1 MEKMDIMRRKRMEE
15 YEIDPNSS
23 FRKLRKLQMT
33 LKEEVA
39 LTDIFFE
46 NRDELIKKIKTNC
59 FEYFKERIAIQEIYD
74 NSSYENKEKNKKI
87 KYEVIENAALQFPQ
101 CGDFIGKFLF
111 YFRNS
116 NELTLKLIEKCPKES
131 YEILANFI
139 CNYFYVNI
147 FSSTFLNENLLTLIY
162 LLLEKEVDN
171 IKDEKKS
178 FFSFLDSSGSFCAV
192 LLKYLSRRD
201 EVKNY
206 LENVLKKLLI
216 RTAGLLPNQ
225 KNKMFLSLDVN
236 KIKMGI
242 NKKYDL
248 PKTKKSAGSFND
260 LLTMD
265 IKKSR
270 LNMPFLI
277 KKKKSY
283 EKMTNTNNPPNKT
296 EEEDTELTNE
306 EIENNFYV
314 QATKETFDD
323 LLLGTE
329 ENDFDEI
336 RLLSNEEGE
345 NKQEKKMDFFG
356 ENSTHKKKIE
366 GKDDFE
372 NYLIKTG
379 FYNRPINK
387 EMTQEEKQIEEEEE
401 KKRKEEEEIIEK
413 NKDKIYSDL
422 YKKELNRET
431 LLNLLEEQSDGD
443 MEEYLMKKIEDI
455 QKKENKE
462 EKEMDFTYNKFITRI
477 MDLSEKKTFQEK
489 IVLIY
494 KYHFEVIK
502 QFIDELFMSLIKNQD
517 NTPYIIRA
525 ICTIISKLLEI
536 KFPQITNIQKISFIS
551 EFLFTNLIIPIL
563 NKTNF
568 NGIMMYNFFKE
579 KEISNLR
586 NSKIIVLTKVIK
598 KLLRGEFYDS
608 NKEIELPYI
617 LFNTY
622 FIEIMPH
629 VIDFFRNISS
639 TKLPL
644 NIEQLLEYKKA
655 VTNNE
660 QIKEKRNIE
669 FNFLKAHPEER
680 MEHQSICFSLEDYFA
695 IYNILKAND
704 NFNYILEDKNSIEYK
719 TYAKFPFHEDKLM
732 KIKEKEKNEDK
743 KGYVVF
749 TQSNYDEELNGKINE
764 KRDKNLSFQSK
775 NDLSEANNEIFIL
788 SRVKYCI
795 NTIIKH
801 LNPLSKTNF
810 FVDEKESTE
819 NFVKGL
825 NKMISLEGLSEIL
838 KEKTLP
844 LEWFGL
850 YLQSNIDNIPSEYKS
865 NNFAQLY
872 NELIDESED
881 NLNKIQNDNSLNTIY
896 SKIINSEKMI
906 DISKNNLKR
915 IKSNQKKFE
924 ILDFILK
931 AEIPIT
937 IYIFRND
944 QNEISHIEFTKK
956 GEEPKYNS
964 EEKEEIKKFDCKNI
978 VEFCESFPFLTREN
992 SMDVL
997 EFEEQIGLKDS
1008 LRDYFNI
1015 ILEYVNKGFAEE
1027 SEKTIIKIQ
1036 IEDFI
1041 HAQLYDK
1048 IYSGMAVSN
1057 DINIF
1062 KKCFTLKWIKPIMLN
1077 EKLTYLDEKMIQMMR
1092 SFIRNIDEEISP
1104 NNKLREFEKLDLIIN
1119 NMITL
1124 YGYTKDV
1131 YLSILLFAFI
1141 KGQPFQLNSSYKYIE
1156 MFYSENLP
1164 KERGIELINKF
1175 KRLLDKI
1182 TNFSEKDLVGI
1193 SKEEYDKN
1201 IEGIILSMNS
1211 TG

>member
-1 MEKMDIMRRKRMEE
+1 MEKVDIMRRKRKEE

-23 FRKLRKLQMT
+23 FNKLRKLQMT

-46 NRDELIKKIKTNC
+46 NRDELLKKIQTNC

-74 NSSYENKEKNKKI
+74 NNSYENKEKNKKI
-87 KYEVIENAALQFPQ
+87 KYEVLENAPSLIPQ
-101 CGDFIGKFLF
+101 CSDIVSKLLF

-131 YEILANFI
+131 YEVLANFL

-147 FSSTFLNENLLTLIY
+147 FSSTFLNESLLTLIY

-178 FFSFLDSSGSFCAV
+178 FFSFLDSSGTFVAV

-206 LENVLKKLLI
+206 LENVMKKLLI

-225 KNKMFLSLDVN
+225 KNKMFLGLEIN
-236 KIKMGI
+236 KIKNGI
-242 NKKYDL
+242 IKKYDL
-248 PKTKKSAGSFND
+248 PKTKKNVELNE

-270 LNMPFLI
+270 LNMPFLSKT
-277 KKKKSY
+277 KKKK
-283 EKMTNTNNPPNKT
+283 T
-296 EEEDTELTNE
+296 EIIDKENDDIELTNE

-336 RLLSNEEGE
+336 EKLTNEEGE
-345 NKQEKKMDFFG
+345 NKPEKKMDFFG
-356 ENSTHKKKIE
+356 ANSTHKKKRE

-372 NYLIKTG
+372 NYLIKSG
-379 FYNRPINK
+379 FYNKPINK
-387 EMTQEEKQIEEEEE
+387 EMTEEEKALEEEEK

-431 LLNLLEEQSDGD
+431 LLSLNEEQIDGD
-443 MEEYLMKKIEDI
+443 MEEYLMNKINDI
-455 QKKENKE
+455 QE
-462 EKEMDFTYNKFITRI
+462 EKMDFTNDKLLERI
-477 MDLSEKKTFQEK
+477 NSLSDKKTFLEK
-489 IVLIY
+489 IILVY
-494 KYHFEVIK
+494 KYHLEVIK
-502 QFIDELFMSLIKNQD
+502 QFIDELFISLIKNQE

-536 KFPQITNIQKISFIS
+536 KFPKITNIQKISFIS
-551 EFLFTNLIIPIL
+551 EFLFTNLIYPNL
-563 NKTNF
+563 NNTYF
-568 NGIMMYNFFKE
+568 NGIMMYNFLKE

-586 NSKIIVLTKVIK
+586 NAKIIAISKVLK

-608 NKEIELPYI
+608 NKENELPYI
-617 LFNTY
+617 LFNSY
-622 FIEIMPH
+622 FIELMPH

-639 TKLPL
+639 TKLPF
-644 NIEQLLEYKKA
+644 NIEKLLEFKKA
-655 VTNNE
+655 KTINQSSDE
-660 QIKEKRNIE
+660 QRNIE
-669 FNFLKAHPEER
+669 FDFLKAHNEER
-680 MEHQSICFSLEDYFA
+680 MEHQSICISLKELFA
-695 IYNILKAND
+695 IYNILKTEN
-704 NFNYILEDKNSIEYK
+704 NGEYILGDKNDKKNIQYK
-719 TYAKFPFHEDKLM
+719 TYSKLSFHIDNLNKINDKD
-732 KIKEKEKNEDK
+732 IQESK
-743 KGYVVF
+743 KTYVFF
-749 TQSNYDEELNGKINE
+749 TQLIADEKLNEKINE
-764 KRDKNLSFQSK
+764 KKDKKISFQSK
-775 NDLSEANNEIFIL
+775 QDLSAANNETFIL

-825 NKMISLEGLSEIL
+825 NKMISLEGFSEML

-844 LEWFGL
+844 IEWFGL
-850 YLQSNIDNIPSEYKS
+850 YLQSNIENIPSEYKS
-865 NNFAQLY
+865 HNYAQLY
-872 NELIDESED
+872 NELIEESTE
-881 NLNKIQNDNSLNTIY
+881 NLEKIQNDNSLNTIY

-937 IYIFRND
+937 IYIYRND
-944 QNEISHIEFTKK
+944 QKEISQIKFCKK
-956 GEEPKYNS
+956 EEELKYNKS
-964 EEKEEIKKFDCKNI
+964 QNEEMKTIDCKNI
-978 VEFCESFPFLTREN
+978 VEFCENFPFLSREN
-992 SMDVL
+992 STDIL
-997 EFEEQIGLKDS
+997 EFEEQIDLKNS
-1008 LRDYFNI
+1008 LNEYFKI
-1015 ILEYVNKGFAEE
+1015 IHEYVNIAFSEE
-1027 SEKTIIKIQ
+1027 NEKTRIKIQ

-1041 HAQLYDK
+1041 HAQIYDK
-1048 IYSGMAVSN
+1048 IYSGMAVIN

-1062 KKCFTLKWIKPIMLN
+1062 RKCFTLKWIKPTMLN

-1092 SFIRNIDEEISP
+1092 SFIRNIDDEISP

-1131 YLSILLFAFI
+1131 YLSILIFAFI
-1141 KGQPFQLNSSYKYIE
+1141 KGQPFQLNSSYKYIN
-1156 MFYSENLP
+1156 MYYSESLP

-1175 KRLLDKI
+1175 KNLLDKI

-1201 IEGIILSMNS
+1201 IEEIILSMNS
-1211 TG
+1211 N

>member
-1 MEKMDIMRRKRMEE
+1 MEKVDIMRRKRKEE

-23 FRKLRKLQMT
+23 FNKLRKLQMT

-46 NRDELIKKIKTNC
+46 NRDELLKKIQTNC

-74 NSSYENKEKNKKI
+74 NNSYENKEKNKKI
-87 KYEVIENAALQFPQ
+87 KYEVLENAPSLIPQ
-101 CGDFIGKFLF
+101 CSDIVSKLLF

-131 YEILANFI
+131 YEVLANFL

-147 FSSTFLNENLLTLIY
+147 FSSTFLNESLLTLIY

-178 FFSFLDSSGSFCAV
+178 FFSFLDSSGTFVAV

-206 LENVLKKLLI
+206 LENVMKKLLI

-225 KNKMFLSLDVN
+225 KNKMFLGLEIN
-236 KIKMGI
+236 KIKNGI
-242 NKKYDL
+242 IKKYDL
-248 PKTKKSAGSFND
+248 PKTKKNVELNE

-270 LNMPFLI
+270 LNMPFLSKTQ
-277 KKKKSY
+277 KKK
-283 EKMTNTNNPPNKT
+283 T
-296 EEEDTELTNE
+296 EIIDKENDDIELTNE

-336 RLLSNEEGE
+336 EKLTNEEGE
-345 NKQEKKMDFFG
+345 NKPEKKMDFFG
-356 ENSTHKKKIE
+356 ANSTHKKKRE

-372 NYLIKTG
+372 NYLIKSG
-379 FYNRPINK
+379 FYNKPINK
-387 EMTQEEKQIEEEEE
+387 EMTEEEKALEEEEK

-413 NKDKIYSDL
+413 NKDKIYSNL

-431 LLNLLEEQSDGD
+431 LLSLNEEQIDGD
-443 MEEYLMKKIEDI
+443 MEEYLMNKINDI
-455 QKKENKE
+455 QE
-462 EKEMDFTYNKFITRI
+462 EKMDFTNDKLLERI
-477 MDLSEKKTFQEK
+477 NSLSDKKTFLEK
-489 IVLIY
+489 IILVY
-494 KYHFEVIK
+494 KYHLEVIK
-502 QFIDELFMSLIKNQD
+502 QFIDELFISLIKNQE

-536 KFPQITNIQKISFIS
+536 KFPKITNIQKISFIS
-551 EFLFTNLIIPIL
+551 EFLFTNLIYPNL
-563 NKTNF
+563 NNTYF
-568 NGIMMYNFFKE
+568 NGIMMYNFLKE

-586 NSKIIVLTKVIK
+586 NAKIIAISKVLK

-608 NKEIELPYI
+608 NKENELPYI
-617 LFNTY
+617 LFNSY
-622 FIEIMPH
+622 FIELMPH

-639 TKLPL
+639 TKLPF
-644 NIEQLLEYKKA
+644 NIEKLLEFKKA
-655 VTNNE
+655 KTINQSSDE
-660 QIKEKRNIE
+660 QRNIE
-669 FNFLKAHPEER
+669 FDFLKAHNEER
-680 MEHQSICFSLEDYFA
+680 MEHQSICISLKELFA
-695 IYNILKAND
+695 IYNILKTEN
-704 NFNYILEDKNSIEYK
+704 NGEYILGDKNDKKNIQYK
-719 TYAKFPFHEDKLM
+719 TYSKLSFHIDNLNKINDKD
-732 KIKEKEKNEDK
+732 IQESK
-743 KGYVVF
+743 KTYVFF
-749 TQSNYDEELNGKINE
+749 TQLIADEKLNEKINE
-764 KRDKNLSFQSK
+764 KKDKKISFQSK
-775 NDLSEANNEIFIL
+775 QDLSAANNETFIL

-825 NKMISLEGLSEIL
+825 NKMISLEGFSEML

-844 LEWFGL
+844 IEWFGL
-850 YLQSNIDNIPSEYKS
+850 YLQSNIENIPSEYKS
-865 NNFAQLY
+865 HNYAQLY
-872 NELIDESED
+872 NELIEESTE
-881 NLNKIQNDNSLNTIY
+881 NLEKIQNDNSLNTIY

-937 IYIFRND
+937 IYIYRND
-944 QNEISHIEFTKK
+944 QKEISQIKFCKK
-956 GEEPKYNS
+956 EEEPKYNKS
-964 EEKEEIKKFDCKNI
+964 QNEEMKTIDCKNI
-978 VEFCESFPFLTREN
+978 VEFCENFPFLSREN
-992 SMDVL
+992 STDIL
-997 EFEEQIGLKDS
+997 EFEEQIDLKNS
-1008 LRDYFNI
+1008 LNEYFKI
-1015 ILEYVNKGFAEE
+1015 IHEYVNIAFSEE
-1027 SEKTIIKIQ
+1027 NEKTRIKIQ

-1041 HAQLYDK
+1041 HAQIYDK
-1048 IYSGMAVSN
+1048 IYSGMAVIN

-1062 KKCFTLKWIKPIMLN
+1062 RKCFTLKWIKPTMLN

-1092 SFIRNIDEEISP
+1092 SFIRNIDDEISP

-1131 YLSILLFAFI
+1131 YLSILIFAFI
-1141 KGQPFQLNSSYKYIE
+1141 KGQPFQLNSSYKYIN
-1156 MFYSENLP
+1156 MYYSESLP

-1175 KRLLDKI
+1175 KNLLDKI

-1201 IEGIILSMNS
+1201 IEEIILSMNS
-1211 TG
+1211 N

>member
-1 MEKMDIMRRKRMEE
+1 MEKVDIMRRKRKEE

-23 FRKLRKLQMT
+23 FNKLRKLQMT

-46 NRDELIKKIKTNC
+46 NRDELLKKIQTNC

-74 NSSYENKEKNKKI
+74 NNSYENKEKNKKI
-87 KYEVIENAALQFPQ
+87 KYEVLENAPSLIPQ
-101 CGDFIGKFLF
+101 CSDIVSKLLF

-131 YEILANFI
+131 YEVLANFL

-147 FSSTFLNENLLTLIY
+147 FSSTFLNESLLTLIY

-178 FFSFLDSSGSFCAV
+178 FFSFLDSSGTFVAV

-206 LENVLKKLLI
+206 LENVMKKLLI

-225 KNKMFLSLDVN
+225 KNKMFLGLEIN
-236 KIKMGI
+236 KIKNGI
-242 NKKYDL
+242 IKKYDL
-248 PKTKKSAGSFND
+248 PKTKKNVELNE

-270 LNMPFLI
+270 LNMPFLSKTP
-277 KKKKSY
+277 KKK
-283 EKMTNTNNPPNKT
+283 T
-296 EEEDTELTNE
+296 EIIDKENDDIELTNE

-336 RLLSNEEGE
+336 EKLTNEEGE
-345 NKQEKKMDFFG
+345 NKPEKKMDFFG
-356 ENSTHKKKIE
+356 ANSTHKKKRE

-372 NYLIKTG
+372 NYLIKSG
-379 FYNRPINK
+379 FYNKPINK
-387 EMTQEEKQIEEEEE
+387 EMTEEEKALEEEEK

-431 LLNLLEEQSDGD
+431 LLSLNEEQIDGD
-443 MEEYLMKKIEDI
+443 MEEYLMNKINDI
-455 QKKENKE
+455 QE
-462 EKEMDFTYNKFITRI
+462 EKMDFTNDKLLERI
-477 MDLSEKKTFQEK
+477 NSLSDKKTFLEK
-489 IVLIY
+489 IILVY
-494 KYHFEVIK
+494 KYHLEVIK
-502 QFIDELFMSLIKNQD
+502 QFIDELFISLIKNQE

-536 KFPQITNIQKISFIS
+536 KFPKITNIQKISFIS
-551 EFLFTNLIIPIL
+551 EFLFTNLIYPNL
-563 NKTNF
+563 NNTYF
-568 NGIMMYNFFKE
+568 NGIMMYNFLKE

-586 NSKIIVLTKVIK
+586 NAKIIAISKVLK

-608 NKEIELPYI
+608 NKENELPYI
-617 LFNTY
+617 LFNSY
-622 FIEIMPH
+622 FIELMPH

-639 TKLPL
+639 TKLPF
-644 NIEQLLEYKKA
+644 NIEKLLEFKKA
-655 VTNNE
+655 KTINQSSDE
-660 QIKEKRNIE
+660 QRNIE
-669 FNFLKAHPEER
+669 FDFLKAHNEER
-680 MEHQSICFSLEDYFA
+680 MEHQSICISLKELFA
-695 IYNILKAND
+695 IYNILKTEN
-704 NFNYILEDKNSIEYK
+704 NGEYILGDKNDKKNIQYK
-719 TYAKFPFHEDKLM
+719 TYSKLSFHIDNLNKINDKD
-732 KIKEKEKNEDK
+732 IQESK
-743 KGYVVF
+743 KTYVFF
-749 TQSNYDEELNGKINE
+749 TQLIADEKLNEKINE
-764 KRDKNLSFQSK
+764 KKDKKISFQSK
-775 NDLSEANNEIFIL
+775 QDLSAANNETFIL

-825 NKMISLEGLSEIL
+825 NKMISLEGFSEML

-844 LEWFGL
+844 IEWFGL
-850 YLQSNIDNIPSEYKS
+850 YLQSNIENIPSEYKS
-865 NNFAQLY
+865 HNYAQLY
-872 NELIDESED
+872 NELIEESTE
-881 NLNKIQNDNSLNTIY
+881 NLEKIQNDNSLNTIY

-937 IYIFRND
+937 IYIYRND
-944 QNEISHIEFTKK
+944 QKEISQIKFCKK
-956 GEEPKYNS
+956 EEEPKYNKS
-964 EEKEEIKKFDCKNI
+964 QNEEMKTIDCKNI
-978 VEFCESFPFLTREN
+978 VEFCENFPFLSREN
-992 SMDVL
+992 STDIL
-997 EFEEQIGLKDS
+997 EFEEQIDLKNS
-1008 LRDYFNI
+1008 LNEYFKI
-1015 ILEYVNKGFAEE
+1015 IHEYVNIAFSEE
-1027 SEKTIIKIQ
+1027 NEKTRIKIQ

-1041 HAQLYDK
+1041 HAQIYDK
-1048 IYSGMAVSN
+1048 IYSGMAVIN

-1062 KKCFTLKWIKPIMLN
+1062 RKCFTLKWIKPTMLN

-1092 SFIRNIDEEISP
+1092 SFIRNIDDEISP

-1131 YLSILLFAFI
+1131 YLSILIFAFI
-1141 KGQPFQLNSSYKYIE
+1141 KGQPFQLNSSYKYIN
-1156 MFYSENLP
+1156 MYYSESLP

-1175 KRLLDKI
+1175 KNLLDKI

-1201 IEGIILSMNS
+1201 IEEIILSMNS
-1211 TG
+1211 N

>member
-1 MEKMDIMRRKRMEE
+1 MEKVDIMRRKRKEE

-23 FRKLRKLQMT
+23 FNKLRKLQMT

-46 NRDELIKKIKTNC
+46 NRDELLKKIQTNC

-74 NSSYENKEKNKKI
+74 NNSYENKEKNKKI
-87 KYEVIENAALQFPQ
+87 KYEVLENAPSLIPQ
-101 CGDFIGKFLF
+101 CSDIVSKLLF

-131 YEILANFI
+131 YEVLANFL

-147 FSSTFLNENLLTLIY
+147 FSSTFLNESLLTLIY

-178 FFSFLDSSGSFCAV
+178 FFSFLDSSGTFVAV

-206 LENVLKKLLI
+206 LENVMKKLLI

-225 KNKMFLSLDVN
+225 KNKMFLGLEIN
-236 KIKMGI
+236 KIKNGI
-242 NKKYDL
+242 IKKYDL
-248 PKTKKSAGSFND
+248 PKTKKNVELNE

-270 LNMPFLI
+270 LNMPFLSKTQ
-277 KKKKSY
+277 KKK
-283 EKMTNTNNPPNKT
+283 T
-296 EEEDTELTNE
+296 EIIDKENDDIELTNE

-336 RLLSNEEGE
+336 EKLTNEEGE
-345 NKQEKKMDFFG
+345 NKPEKKMDFFG
-356 ENSTHKKKIE
+356 ANSTHKKKRE

-372 NYLIKTG
+372 NYLIKSG
-379 FYNRPINK
+379 FYNKPINK
-387 EMTQEEKQIEEEEE
+387 EMTEEEKALEEEEK

-431 LLNLLEEQSDGD
+431 LLSLNEEQIDGD
-443 MEEYLMKKIEDI
+443 MEEYLMNKINDI
-455 QKKENKE
+455 QE
-462 EKEMDFTYNKFITRI
+462 EKMDFTNDKLLERI
-477 MDLSEKKTFQEK
+477 NSLSDKKTFLEK
-489 IVLIY
+489 KILVY
-494 KYHFEVIK
+494 KYHLEVIK
-502 QFIDELFMSLIKNQD
+502 QFIDELFISLIKNQE

-536 KFPQITNIQKISFIS
+536 KFPKITNIQKISFIS
-551 EFLFTNLIIPIL
+551 EFLFTNLIYPNL
-563 NKTNF
+563 NNTYF
-568 NGIMMYNFFKE
+568 NGIMMYNFLKE

-586 NSKIIVLTKVIK
+586 NAKIIAISKVLK

-608 NKEIELPYI
+608 NKENELPYI
-617 LFNTY
+617 LFNSY
-622 FIEIMPH
+622 FIELMPH

-639 TKLPL
+639 TKLPF
-644 NIEQLLEYKKA
+644 NIEKLLEFKKA
-655 VTNNE
+655 KTINQSSDE
-660 QIKEKRNIE
+660 QRNIE
-669 FNFLKAHPEER
+669 FDFLKAHNEER
-680 MEHQSICFSLEDYFA
+680 MEHQSICISLKELFA
-695 IYNILKAND
+695 IYNILKTEN
-704 NFNYILEDKNSIEYK
+704 NGEYILGDKNDKKNIQYK
-719 TYAKFPFHEDKLM
+719 TYSKLSFHIDNLN
-732 KIKEKEKNEDK
+732 KIKDK
-743 KGYVVF
+743 DIQESKKTYVFF
-749 TQSNYDEELNGKINE
+749 TQLIADEKLNEKINE
-764 KRDKNLSFQSK
+764 KKDKKISFQSK
-775 NDLSEANNEIFIL
+775 QDLSAANNETFIL

-825 NKMISLEGLSEIL
+825 NKMISLEGFSEML

-844 LEWFGL
+844 IEWFGL
-850 YLQSNIDNIPSEYKS
+850 YLQSNIENIPSEYKS
-865 NNFAQLY
+865 HNYAQLY
-872 NELIDESED
+872 NELIEESTE
-881 NLNKIQNDNSLNTIY
+881 NLEKIQNDNSLNTIY

-937 IYIFRND
+937 IYIYRND
-944 QNEISHIEFTKK
+944 QKEISQIKFCKK
-956 GEEPKYNS
+956 EEEPKYNKS
-964 EEKEEIKKFDCKNI
+964 QNEEMKTIDCKNI
-978 VEFCESFPFLTREN
+978 VEFCENFPFLSREN
-992 SMDVL
+992 STDIL
-997 EFEEQIGLKDS
+997 EFEEQIDLKNS
-1008 LRDYFNI
+1008 LNEYFKI
-1015 ILEYVNKGFAEE
+1015 IHEYVNIAFSEE
-1027 SEKTIIKIQ
+1027 NEKTRIKIQ

-1041 HAQLYDK
+1041 HAQIYDK
-1048 IYSGMAVSN
+1048 IYSGMAVIN

-1062 KKCFTLKWIKPIMLN
+1062 RKCFTLKWIKPTMLN

-1092 SFIRNIDEEISP
+1092 SFIRNIDDEISP

-1131 YLSILLFAFI
+1131 YLSILIFAFI
-1141 KGQPFQLNSSYKYIE
+1141 KGQPFQLNSSYKYIN
-1156 MFYSENLP
+1156 MYYSESLP

-1175 KRLLDKI
+1175 KNLLDKI

-1201 IEGIILSMNS
+1201 IEEIILSMNS
-1211 TG
+1211 N

>member
-1 MEKMDIMRRKRMEE
+1 MEKVDIMRRKRKEE

-23 FRKLRKLQMT
+23 FNKLRKLQMT

-46 NRDELIKKIKTNC
+46 NRDELLKKIQTNC

-74 NSSYENKEKNKKI
+74 NNSYENKEKNKKI
-87 KYEVIENAALQFPQ
+87 KYEVLENAPSLIPQ
-101 CGDFIGKFLF
+101 CSDIVSKLLF

-131 YEILANFI
+131 YEVLANFL

-147 FSSTFLNENLLTLIY
+147 FSSTFLNESLLTLIY

-178 FFSFLDSSGSFCAV
+178 FFSFLDSSGTFVAV

-206 LENVLKKLLI
+206 LENVMKKLLI

-225 KNKMFLSLDVN
+225 KNKMFLGLEIN
-236 KIKMGI
+236 KIKNGI
-242 NKKYDL
+242 IKKYDL
-248 PKTKKSAGSFND
+248 PKTKKNVELNE

-270 LNMPFLI
+270 LNMPFLSKTQ
-277 KKKKSY
+277 KKK
-283 EKMTNTNNPPNKT
+283 T
-296 EEEDTELTNE
+296 EIIDKENDDIELTNE

-336 RLLSNEEGE
+336 EKLTNEEGE
-345 NKQEKKMDFFG
+345 NKPEKKMDFFG
-356 ENSTHKKKIE
+356 ANSTHKKKRE

-372 NYLIKTG
+372 NYLIKSG
-379 FYNRPINK
+379 FYNKPINK
-387 EMTQEEKQIEEEEE
+387 EMTEEEKALEEEEK

-431 LLNLLEEQSDGD
+431 LLSLNEEQIDGD
-443 MEEYLMKKIEDI
+443 MEEYLMNKINDI
-455 QKKENKE
+455 QE
-462 EKEMDFTYNKFITRI
+462 EKMDFTNDKLLERI
-477 MDLSEKKTFQEK
+477 NSLSDKKTFLEK
-489 IVLIY
+489 IILVY
-494 KYHFEVIK
+494 KYHLEVIK
-502 QFIDELFMSLIKNQD
+502 QFIDELFISLIKNQE

-536 KFPQITNIQKISFIS
+536 KFPKITNIQKISFIS
-551 EFLFTNLIIPIL
+551 EFLFTNLIYPNL
-563 NKTNF
+563 NNTYF
-568 NGIMMYNFFKE
+568 NGIMMYNFLKE

-586 NSKIIVLTKVIK
+586 NAKIIVISKVLK

-608 NKEIELPYI
+608 NKENELPYI
-617 LFNTY
+617 LFNSY
-622 FIEIMPH
+622 FIELMPH

-639 TKLPL
+639 TKLPF
-644 NIEQLLEYKKA
+644 NIEKLLEFKKA
-655 VTNNE
+655 KTINQSSDE
-660 QIKEKRNIE
+660 QRNIE
-669 FNFLKAHPEER
+669 FDFLKAHNEER
-680 MEHQSICFSLEDYFA
+680 MEHQSICISLKELFA
-695 IYNILKAND
+695 IYNILKTESNGE
-704 NFNYILEDKNSIEYK
+704 YILGDKNDKKNIQYK
-719 TYAKFPFHEDKLM
+719 TYSKLSFHIDNLNKINDKD
-732 KIKEKEKNEDK
+732 IQESK
-743 KGYVVF
+743 KTYVFF
-749 TQSNYDEELNGKINE
+749 TQLIADEKLNEKINE
-764 KRDKNLSFQSK
+764 KKDKKISFQSK
-775 NDLSEANNEIFIL
+775 QDLSAANNETFIL

-825 NKMISLEGLSEIL
+825 NKMISLEGFSEML

-844 LEWFGL
+844 IEWFGL
-850 YLQSNIDNIPSEYKS
+850 YLQSNIENIPSEYKS
-865 NNFAQLY
+865 HNYAQLY
-872 NELIDESED
+872 NELIEESTE
-881 NLNKIQNDNSLNTIY
+881 NLEKIQNDNSLNTIY

-931 AEIPIT
+931 AEIPII
-937 IYIFRND
+937 IYIYRND
-944 QNEISHIEFTKK
+944 QKEISQIKFCKK
-956 GEEPKYNS
+956 EEEPKYNMS
-964 EEKEEIKKFDCKNI
+964 QNEEMKTIDCKNI
-978 VEFCESFPFLTREN
+978 VEFCENFPFLSREN
-992 SMDVL
+992 STDIL
-997 EFEEQIGLKDS
+997 EFEEQIDLKNS
-1008 LRDYFNI
+1008 LNEYFKI
-1015 ILEYVNKGFAEE
+1015 IHEYVNIAFSEE
-1027 SEKTIIKIQ
+1027 NEKTRIKIQ

-1041 HAQLYDK
+1041 HAQIYDK
-1048 IYSGMAVSN
+1048 IYSGMAVIN

-1062 KKCFTLKWIKPIMLN
+1062 RKCFTLKWIKPTMLN

-1092 SFIRNIDEEISP
+1092 SFIRNIDDEISP

-1131 YLSILLFAFI
+1131 YLSILIFAFI
-1141 KGQPFQLNSSYKYIE
+1141 KGQPFQLNSSYKYIN
-1156 MFYSENLP
+1156 MYYSESLP

-1175 KRLLDKI
+1175 KNLLDKI
-1182 TNFSEKDLVGI
+1182 TNFSEKDLIGI

-1201 IEGIILSMNS
+1201 IEEIILSMNS
-1211 TG
+1211 N

>member
-1 MEKMDIMRRKRMEE
+1 MRRKRKEE

-23 FRKLRKLQMT
+23 FNKLRKLQMT

-46 NRDELIKKIKTNC
+46 NRDELLKKIQTNC

-74 NSSYENKEKNKKI
+74 NNSYENKEKNKKI
-87 KYEVIENAALQFPQ
+87 KYEVLENAPSLIPQ
-101 CGDFIGKFLF
+101 CSDIVSKLLF

-131 YEILANFI
+131 YEVLANFL

-147 FSSTFLNENLLTLIY
+147 FSSTFLNESLLTLIY

-178 FFSFLDSSGSFCAV
+178 FFSFLDSSGTFVAV

-206 LENVLKKLLI
+206 LENVMKKLLI

-225 KNKMFLSLDVN
+225 KNKMFLGLEIN
-236 KIKMGI
+236 KIKNGI
-242 NKKYDL
+242 IKKYDL
-248 PKTKKSAGSFND
+248 PKTKKNVELNE

-270 LNMPFLI
+270 LNMPFLTKT
-277 KKKKSY
+277 KKKK
-283 EKMTNTNNPPNKT
+283 T
-296 EEEDTELTNE
+296 EIIDKENDDIELTNE

-336 RLLSNEEGE
+336 EKLTNEEGE
-345 NKQEKKMDFFG
+345 NKPEKKMDFFG
-356 ENSTHKKKIE
+356 ANSTHKKKRE

-372 NYLIKTG
+372 NYLIKSG
-379 FYNRPINK
+379 FYNKPINK
-387 EMTQEEKQIEEEEE
+387 EMTEEEKALEEEEK

-413 NKDKIYSDL
+413 NKDKIYSNL

-431 LLNLLEEQSDGD
+431 LLSLNEEQIDGD
-443 MEEYLMKKIEDI
+443 MEEYLMNKINDI
-455 QKKENKE
+455 QE
-462 EKEMDFTYNKFITRI
+462 EKMDFTNDKLLERI
-477 MDLSEKKTFQEK
+477 NSLSDKKTFLEK
-489 IVLIY
+489 IILVY
-494 KYHFEVIK
+494 KYHLEVIK
-502 QFIDELFMSLIKNQD
+502 QFIDELFISLIKNQE

-536 KFPQITNIQKISFIS
+536 KFPKITNIQKISFIS
-551 EFLFTNLIIPIL
+551 EFLFTNLIYPNL
-563 NKTNF
+563 NNTYF
-568 NGIMMYNFFKE
+568 NGIMMYNFLKE

-586 NSKIIVLTKVIK
+586 NAKIIAISKVLK

-608 NKEIELPYI
+608 NKENELPYI
-617 LFNTY
+617 LFNSY
-622 FIEIMPH
+622 FIELMPH

-639 TKLPL
+639 TKLPF
-644 NIEQLLEYKKA
+644 NIEKLLEFKKA
-655 VTNNE
+655 KTINQSSDE
-660 QIKEKRNIE
+660 QRNIE
-669 FNFLKAHPEER
+669 FDFLKAHNEER
-680 MEHQSICFSLEDYFA
+680 MEHQSICISLKELFA
-695 IYNILKAND
+695 IYNILKTEN
-704 NFNYILEDKNSIEYK
+704 NGEYILGDKNDKKNIQYK
-719 TYAKFPFHEDKLM
+719 TYSKLSFHIDNLNKINDKD
-732 KIKEKEKNEDK
+732 IQESK
-743 KGYVVF
+743 KTYVFF
-749 TQSNYDEELNGKINE
+749 TQLIADEKLNEKINE
-764 KRDKNLSFQSK
+764 KKDKKISFQSK
-775 NDLSEANNEIFIL
+775 QDLSAANNETFIL

-825 NKMISLEGLSEIL
+825 NKMISLEGFSEML

-844 LEWFGL
+844 IEWFGL
-850 YLQSNIDNIPSEYKS
+850 YLQSNIENIPSEYKS
-865 NNFAQLY
+865 HNYAQLY
-872 NELIDESED
+872 NELIEESTE
-881 NLNKIQNDNSLNTIY
+881 NLEKIQNDNSLNTIY

-937 IYIFRND
+937 IYIYRND
-944 QNEISHIEFTKK
+944 QKEISQIKFCKK
-956 GEEPKYNS
+956 EEEPKYNKS
-964 EEKEEIKKFDCKNI
+964 QNEEMKTIDCKNI
-978 VEFCESFPFLTREN
+978 VEFCENFPFLSREN
-992 SMDVL
+992 STDIL
-997 EFEEQIGLKDS
+997 EFEEQIDLKNS
-1008 LRDYFNI
+1008 LNEYFKI
-1015 ILEYVNKGFAEE
+1015 IHEYVNIAFSEE
-1027 SEKTIIKIQ
+1027 NEKTRIKIQ

-1041 HAQLYDK
+1041 HAQIYDK
-1048 IYSGMAVSN
+1048 IYSGMAVIN

-1062 KKCFTLKWIKPIMLN
+1062 RKCFTLKWIKPTMLN

-1092 SFIRNIDEEISP
+1092 SFIRNIDDEISP

-1131 YLSILLFAFI
+1131 YLSILIFAFI
-1141 KGQPFQLNSSYKYIE
+1141 KGQPFQLNSSYKYIN
-1156 MFYSENLP
+1156 MYYSESLP

-1175 KRLLDKI
+1175 KNLLDKI

-1201 IEGIILSMNS
+1201 IEEIILSMNS
-1211 TG
+1211 N

>member
-1 MEKMDIMRRKRMEE
+1 MEKVDIMRRKRKEE

-23 FRKLRKLQMT
+23 FNKLRKLQMT

-46 NRDELIKKIKTNC
+46 NRDELLKKIQTNC

-74 NSSYENKEKNKKI
+74 NNSYENKEKNKKI
-87 KYEVIENAALQFPQ
+87 KYEVLENAPSLIPQ
-101 CGDFIGKFLF
+101 CSDIVSKLLF

-131 YEILANFI
+131 YEVLANFL

-147 FSSTFLNENLLTLIY
+147 FSSTFLNESLLTLIY

-178 FFSFLDSSGSFCAV
+178 FFSFLDSSGTFVAV

-206 LENVLKKLLI
+206 LENVMKKLLI

-225 KNKMFLSLDVN
+225 KNKMFLGLEIN
-236 KIKMGI
+236 KIKNGI
-242 NKKYDL
+242 IKKYDL
-248 PKTKKSAGSFND
+248 PKTKKNVELNE

-270 LNMPFLI
+270 LNMPFLSKTQ
-277 KKKKSY
+277 KKK
-283 EKMTNTNNPPNKT
+283 T
-296 EEEDTELTNE
+296 EIIDKENDDIELTNE

-336 RLLSNEEGE
+336 EKLTNEEGE
-345 NKQEKKMDFFG
+345 NKPEKKMDFFG
-356 ENSTHKKKIE
+356 ANSTHKKKRE

-372 NYLIKTG
+372 NYLIKSG
-379 FYNRPINK
+379 FYNKPINK
-387 EMTQEEKQIEEEEE
+387 EMTEEEKALEEEEK

-431 LLNLLEEQSDGD
+431 LLSLNEEQIDGD
-443 MEEYLMKKIEDI
+443 MEEYLMNKINDI
-455 QKKENKE
+455 QE
-462 EKEMDFTYNKFITRI
+462 EKMDFTNDKLLERI
-477 MDLSEKKTFQEK
+477 NSLSDKKTFLEK
-489 IVLIY
+489 IILVY
-494 KYHFEVIK
+494 KYHLEVIK
-502 QFIDELFMSLIKNQD
+502 QFIDELFISLIKNQE

-536 KFPQITNIQKISFIS
+536 KFPKITNIQKISFIS
-551 EFLFTNLIIPIL
+551 EFLFTNLIYPNL
-563 NKTNF
+563 NNTYF
-568 NGIMMYNFFKE
+568 NGIMMYNFLKE

-586 NSKIIVLTKVIK
+586 NAKIIVISKVLK

-608 NKEIELPYI
+608 NKENELPYI
-617 LFNTY
+617 LFNSY
-622 FIEIMPH
+622 FIELMPH

-639 TKLPL
+639 TKLPF
-644 NIEQLLEYKKA
+644 NIEKLLEFKKA
-655 VTNNE
+655 KTINQSSDE
-660 QIKEKRNIE
+660 QRNIE
-669 FNFLKAHPEER
+669 FDFLKAHNEER
-680 MEHQSICFSLEDYFA
+680 MEHQSICISLKELFA
-695 IYNILKAND
+695 IYNILKTEN
-704 NFNYILEDKNSIEYK
+704 NGEYILGDKNDKKNIQYK
-719 TYAKFPFHEDKLM
+719 TYSKLSFHIDNLNKINDKD
-732 KIKEKEKNEDK
+732 IQESK
-743 KGYVVF
+743 KTYVFF
-749 TQSNYDEELNGKINE
+749 TQLIADEKLNEKINE
-764 KRDKNLSFQSK
+764 KKDKKISFQSK
-775 NDLSEANNEIFIL
+775 QDLSAANNETFIL

-801 LNPLSKTNF
+801 LNQLSKTNF

-825 NKMISLEGLSEIL
+825 NKMISLEGFSEML

-844 LEWFGL
+844 IEWFGL
-850 YLQSNIDNIPSEYKS
+850 YLQSNIENIPSEYKS
-865 NNFAQLY
+865 HNYAQLY
-872 NELIDESED
+872 NELIEESTE
-881 NLNKIQNDNSLNTIY
+881 NLEKIQNDNSLNTIY

-937 IYIFRND
+937 IYIYRND
-944 QNEISHIEFTKK
+944 QKEISQIKFCKK
-956 GEEPKYNS
+956 EEEPKYNKS
-964 EEKEEIKKFDCKNI
+964 QNEEMKTIDCKNI
-978 VEFCESFPFLTREN
+978 VEFCENFPFLSREN
-992 SMDVL
+992 STDIL
-997 EFEEQIGLKDS
+997 EFEEQIDLKNS
-1008 LRDYFNI
+1008 LNEYFKI
-1015 ILEYVNKGFAEE
+1015 IHEYVNIAFSEE
-1027 SEKTIIKIQ
+1027 NEKTRIKIQ

-1041 HAQLYDK
+1041 HAQIYDK
-1048 IYSGMAVSN
+1048 IYSGMAVIN

-1062 KKCFTLKWIKPIMLN
+1062 RKCFTLKWIKPTMLN

-1092 SFIRNIDEEISP
+1092 SFIRNIDDEISP

-1131 YLSILLFAFI
+1131 YLSILIFAFI
-1141 KGQPFQLNSSYKYIE
+1141 KGQPFQLNSSYKYIN
-1156 MFYSENLP
+1156 MYYSESLP

-1175 KRLLDKI
+1175 KNLLDKI

-1201 IEGIILSMNS
+1201 IEEIILSMNS
-1211 TG
+1211 N

>member
-1 MEKMDIMRRKRMEE
+1 MEKVDIMRRKRKEE

-23 FRKLRKLQMT
+23 FNKLRKLQMT

-46 NRDELIKKIKTNC
+46 NRDELLKKIQTNC

-74 NSSYENKEKNKKI
+74 NNSYENKEKNKKI
-87 KYEVIENAALQFPQ
+87 KYEVLENAPSLIPQ
-101 CGDFIGKFLF
+101 CSDIVSKLLF

-131 YEILANFI
+131 YEVLANFL

-147 FSSTFLNENLLTLIY
+147 FSSTFLNESLLTLIY

-178 FFSFLDSSGSFCAV
+178 FFSFLDSSGTFVAV

-206 LENVLKKLLI
+206 LENVMKKLLI

-225 KNKMFLSLDVN
+225 KNKMFLGLEIN
-236 KIKMGI
+236 KIKNGI
-242 NKKYDL
+242 IKKYDL
-248 PKTKKSAGSFND
+248 PKTKKNVELNE

-270 LNMPFLI
+270 LNMQFLSKTQ
-277 KKKKSY
+277 KKK
-283 EKMTNTNNPPNKT
+283 T
-296 EEEDTELTNE
+296 EIIDKENDDIELTNE

-336 RLLSNEEGE
+336 EKLTNEEGE
-345 NKQEKKMDFFG
+345 NKPEKKMDFFG
-356 ENSTHKKKIE
+356 ANSTHKKKRE

-372 NYLIKTG
+372 NYLIKSG
-379 FYNRPINK
+379 FYNKPINK
-387 EMTQEEKQIEEEEE
+387 EMTEEEKALEEEEK

-431 LLNLLEEQSDGD
+431 LLSLNEEQIDGD
-443 MEEYLMKKIEDI
+443 MEEYLMNKINDI
-455 QKKENKE
+455 QE
-462 EKEMDFTYNKFITRI
+462 EKMDFTNDKLLERI
-477 MDLSEKKTFQEK
+477 NSLSDKKTFLEK
-489 IVLIY
+489 IILVY
-494 KYHFEVIK
+494 KYHLEVIK
-502 QFIDELFMSLIKNQD
+502 QFIDELFISLIKNQE

-536 KFPQITNIQKISFIS
+536 KFPKITNIQKISFIS
-551 EFLFTNLIIPIL
+551 EFLFTNLIYPNL
-563 NKTNF
+563 NNTYF
-568 NGIMMYNFFKE
+568 NGIMMYNFLKE

-586 NSKIIVLTKVIK
+586 NAKIIVISKVLK

-608 NKEIELPYI
+608 NKENELPYI
-617 LFNTY
+617 LFNSY
-622 FIEIMPH
+622 FIELMPH

-639 TKLPL
+639 TKLPF
-644 NIEQLLEYKKA
+644 NIEKLLEFKKA
-655 VTNNE
+655 KTINQSSDE
-660 QIKEKRNIE
+660 QRNIE
-669 FNFLKAHPEER
+669 FDFLKAHNEER
-680 MEHQSICFSLEDYFA
+680 MEHQSICISLKELFA
-695 IYNILKAND
+695 IYNILKTESNGE
-704 NFNYILEDKNSIEYK
+704 YILGDKNDKKNIQYK
-719 TYAKFPFHEDKLM
+719 TYSKLSFHIDNLNKINDKD
-732 KIKEKEKNEDK
+732 IQESK
-743 KGYVVF
+743 KTYVFF
-749 TQSNYDEELNGKINE
+749 TQLIADEKLNEKINE
-764 KRDKNLSFQSK
+764 KKDKKISFQSK
-775 NDLSEANNEIFIL
+775 QDLSAANNETFIL

-825 NKMISLEGLSEIL
+825 NKMISLEGFSEML

-844 LEWFGL
+844 IEWFGL
-850 YLQSNIDNIPSEYKS
+850 YLQSNIENIPSEYKS
-865 NNFAQLY
+865 HNYAQLY
-872 NELIDESED
+872 NELIEESTE
-881 NLNKIQNDNSLNTIY
+881 NLEKIQNDNSLNTIY

-937 IYIFRND
+937 IYIYRND
-944 QNEISHIEFTKK
+944 QKEISQIKFCKK
-956 GEEPKYNS
+956 EEEPKYNKS
-964 EEKEEIKKFDCKNI
+964 QNEEMKTIDCKNI
-978 VEFCESFPFLTREN
+978 VEFCENFPFLSREN
-992 SMDVL
+992 STDIL
-997 EFEEQIGLKDS
+997 EFEEQIDLKNS
-1008 LRDYFNI
+1008 LNEYFKI
-1015 ILEYVNKGFAEE
+1015 IHEYVNIAFSEE
-1027 SEKTIIKIQ
+1027 NEKTRIKIQ

-1041 HAQLYDK
+1041 HAQIYDK
-1048 IYSGMAVSN
+1048 IYSGMAVIN

-1062 KKCFTLKWIKPIMLN
+1062 RKCFTLKWIKPTMLN

-1092 SFIRNIDEEISP
+1092 SFIRNIDDEISP

-1131 YLSILLFAFI
+1131 YLSILIFAFI
-1141 KGQPFQLNSSYKYIE
+1141 KGQPFQLNSSYKYIN
-1156 MFYSENLP
+1156 MYYSESLP

-1175 KRLLDKI
+1175 KNLLDKI

-1201 IEGIILSMNS
+1201 IEEIILSMNS
-1211 TG
+1211 N

>member
-1 MEKMDIMRRKRMEE
+1 MEKVDIMRRKRKEE

-23 FRKLRKLQMT
+23 FNKLRKLQMT

-46 NRDELIKKIKTNC
+46 NRDELLKKIQTNC

-74 NSSYENKEKNKKI
+74 NNSYENKEKNKKI
-87 KYEVIENAALQFPQ
+87 KYEVLENAPSLIPQ
-101 CGDFIGKFLF
+101 CSDIVSKLLF

-131 YEILANFI
+131 YEVLANFL

-147 FSSTFLNENLLTLIY
+147 FSSTFLNESLLTLIY

-178 FFSFLDSSGSFCAV
+178 FFSFLDSSGTFVAV

-206 LENVLKKLLI
+206 LENVMKKLLI

-225 KNKMFLSLDVN
+225 KNKMFLGLEIN
-236 KIKMGI
+236 KIKNGI
-242 NKKYDL
+242 IKKYDL
-248 PKTKKSAGSFND
+248 PKTKKNVELNE

-270 LNMPFLI
+270 LNMPFLSKT
-277 KKKKSY
+277 KKKK
-283 EKMTNTNNPPNKT
+283 T
-296 EEEDTELTNE
+296 EIIDKENDDIELTNE

-336 RLLSNEEGE
+336 EKLTNEEGE
-345 NKQEKKMDFFG
+345 NKPEKKMDFFG
-356 ENSTHKKKIE
+356 ANSTHKKKRE

-372 NYLIKTG
+372 NYLIKSG
-379 FYNRPINK
+379 FYNKPINK
-387 EMTQEEKQIEEEEE
+387 EMTEEEKALEEEEK

-431 LLNLLEEQSDGD
+431 LLSLNEEQIDGD
-443 MEEYLMKKIEDI
+443 MEEYLMNKINDI
-455 QKKENKE
+455 QE
-462 EKEMDFTYNKFITRI
+462 EKMDFTNDKLLERI
-477 MDLSEKKTFQEK
+477 NSLSDKKTFLEK
-489 IVLIY
+489 IILVY
-494 KYHFEVIK
+494 KYHLEVIK
-502 QFIDELFMSLIKNQD
+502 QFIDELFISLIKNQE

-536 KFPQITNIQKISFIS
+536 KFPKITNIQKISFIS
-551 EFLFTNLIIPIL
+551 EFLFTNLIYPNL
-563 NKTNF
+563 NNTYF
-568 NGIMMYNFFKE
+568 NGIMMYNFLKE

-586 NSKIIVLTKVIK
+586 NAKIIAISKVLK

-608 NKEIELPYI
+608 NKENELPYI
-617 LFNTY
+617 LFNSY
-622 FIEIMPH
+622 FIELMPH

-639 TKLPL
+639 TKLPF
-644 NIEQLLEYKKA
+644 NIEKLLEFKKA
-655 VTNNE
+655 KTINQSSDE
-660 QIKEKRNIE
+660 QRNIE
-669 FNFLKAHPEER
+669 FDFLKAHNEER
-680 MEHQSICFSLEDYFA
+680 MEHQSICISLKELFA
-695 IYNILKAND
+695 IYNILKTEN
-704 NFNYILEDKNSIEYK
+704 NGEYILGDKNDKKNIQYK
-719 TYAKFPFHEDKLM
+719 TYSKLSFHIDNLNKINDKD
-732 KIKEKEKNEDK
+732 IQESK
-743 KGYVVF
+743 KTYVFF
-749 TQSNYDEELNGKINE
+749 TQLIADEKLNEKINE
-764 KRDKNLSFQSK
+764 KKDKKISFQSK
-775 NDLSEANNEIFIL
+775 QDLSAANNETFIL

-825 NKMISLEGLSEIL
+825 NKMISLEGFSEML

-844 LEWFGL
+844 IEWFGL
-850 YLQSNIDNIPSEYKS
+850 YLQSNIENIPSEYKS
-865 NNFAQLY
+865 HNYAQLY
-872 NELIDESED
+872 NELIEESTE
-881 NLNKIQNDNSLNTIY
+881 NLEKIQNDNSLNTIY

-937 IYIFRND
+937 IYIYRND
-944 QNEISHIEFTKK
+944 QKEISQIKFCKK
-956 GEEPKYNS
+956 EEEPKYNKS
-964 EEKEEIKKFDCKNI
+964 QNEEMKTIDCKNI
-978 VEFCESFPFLTREN
+978 VEFCENFPFLSREN
-992 SMDVL
+992 STDIL
-997 EFEEQIGLKDS
+997 EFEEQIDLKNS
-1008 LRDYFNI
+1008 LNEYFKI
-1015 ILEYVNKGFAEE
+1015 IHEYVNIAFSEE
-1027 SEKTIIKIQ
+1027 NEKTRIKIQ

-1041 HAQLYDK
+1041 HAQIYDK
-1048 IYSGMAVSN
+1048 IYSGMAVIN

-1062 KKCFTLKWIKPIMLN
+1062 RKCFTLKWIKPTMLN

-1092 SFIRNIDEEISP
+1092 SFIRNIDDEISP

-1131 YLSILLFAFI
+1131 YLSILIFAFI
-1141 KGQPFQLNSSYKYIE
+1141 KGQPFQLNSSYKYIN
-1156 MFYSENLP
+1156 MYYSESLP

-1175 KRLLDKI
+1175 KNLLDKI

-1201 IEGIILSMNS
+1201 IEEIILSMNS
-1211 TG
+1211 N

>member
-1 MEKMDIMRRKRMEE
+1 
-15 YEIDPNSS
+15 
-23 FRKLRKLQMT
+23 MT

-46 NRDELIKKIKTNC
+46 NRDELLKKIQTNC

-74 NSSYENKEKNKKI
+74 NNSYENKEKNKKI
-87 KYEVIENAALQFPQ
+87 KYEVLENAPSLIPQ
-101 CGDFIGKFLF
+101 CSDIVSKLLF

-131 YEILANFI
+131 YEVLANFL

-147 FSSTFLNENLLTLIY
+147 FSSTFLNESLLTLIY

-178 FFSFLDSSGSFCAV
+178 FFSFLDSSGTFVAV

-206 LENVLKKLLI
+206 LENVMKKLLI

-225 KNKMFLSLDVN
+225 KNKMFLGLEIN
-236 KIKMGI
+236 KIKNGI
-242 NKKYDL
+242 IKKYDL
-248 PKTKKSAGSFND
+248 PKTKKNVELNE

-270 LNMPFLI
+270 LNMPFLSKTQ
-277 KKKKSY
+277 KKK
-283 EKMTNTNNPPNKT
+283 T
-296 EEEDTELTNE
+296 EIIDKENDDIELTNE

-336 RLLSNEEGE
+336 EKLTHEEGE
-345 NKQEKKMDFFG
+345 NKPEKKMDFFG
-356 ENSTHKKKIE
+356 ANSTHKKKRE

-372 NYLIKTG
+372 NYLIKSG
-379 FYNRPINK
+379 FYNKPINK
-387 EMTQEEKQIEEEEE
+387 EMTEEEKALEEEEK

-431 LLNLLEEQSDGD
+431 LLSLNEEQIDGD
-443 MEEYLMKKIEDI
+443 MEEYLMNKINDI
-455 QKKENKE
+455 QE
-462 EKEMDFTYNKFITRI
+462 EKMDFTNDKLLERI
-477 MDLSEKKTFQEK
+477 NSLSDKKTFLEK
-489 IVLIY
+489 IILVY
-494 KYHFEVIK
+494 KYHLEVIK
-502 QFIDELFMSLIKNQD
+502 QFIDELFISLIKNQE

-536 KFPQITNIQKISFIS
+536 KFPKITNIQKISFIS
-551 EFLFTNLIIPIL
+551 EFLFTNLIYPNL
-563 NKTNF
+563 NNTYF
-568 NGIMMYNFFKE
+568 NGIMMYNFLKE

-586 NSKIIVLTKVIK
+586 NAKIIAISKVLK

-608 NKEIELPYI
+608 NKENELPYI
-617 LFNTY
+617 LFNSY
-622 FIEIMPH
+622 FIELMPH

-639 TKLPL
+639 TKLPF
-644 NIEQLLEYKKA
+644 NIEKLLEFKKA
-655 VTNNE
+655 KTINQSSDE
-660 QIKEKRNIE
+660 QRNIE
-669 FNFLKAHPEER
+669 FDFLKAHNEER
-680 MEHQSICFSLEDYFA
+680 MEHQSICISLKELFA
-695 IYNILKAND
+695 IYNILKTEN
-704 NFNYILEDKNSIEYK
+704 NGEYILGDKNDKKNIQYK
-719 TYAKFPFHEDKLM
+719 TYSKLSFHIDNLNKINDKD
-732 KIKEKEKNEDK
+732 IQESK
-743 KGYVVF
+743 KTYVFF
-749 TQSNYDEELNGKINE
+749 TQLIADEKLNEKINE
-764 KRDKNLSFQSK
+764 KKDKKISFQSK
-775 NDLSEANNEIFIL
+775 QDLSAANNETFIL

-825 NKMISLEGLSEIL
+825 NKMISLEGFSEML

-844 LEWFGL
+844 IEWFGL
-850 YLQSNIDNIPSEYKS
+850 YLQSNIENIPSEYKS
-865 NNFAQLY
+865 HNYAQLY
-872 NELIDESED
+872 NELIEESTE
-881 NLNKIQNDNSLNTIY
+881 NLEKIQNDNSLNTIY

-937 IYIFRND
+937 IYIYRND
-944 QNEISHIEFTKK
+944 QKEISQIKFCKK
-956 GEEPKYNS
+956 EEEPKYNKS
-964 EEKEEIKKFDCKNI
+964 QNEEMKTIDCKNI
-978 VEFCESFPFLTREN
+978 VEFCENFPFLSREN
-992 SMDVL
+992 STDIL
-997 EFEEQIGLKDS
+997 EFEEQIDLKNS
-1008 LRDYFNI
+1008 LNEYFKI
-1015 ILEYVNKGFAEE
+1015 IHEYVNIAFSEE
-1027 SEKTIIKIQ
+1027 NEKTRIKIQ

-1041 HAQLYDK
+1041 HAQIYDK
-1048 IYSGMAVSN
+1048 IYSGMAVIN

-1062 KKCFTLKWIKPIMLN
+1062 RKCFTLKWIKPTMLN

-1092 SFIRNIDEEISP
+1092 SFIRNIDDEISP

-1131 YLSILLFAFI
+1131 YLSILIFAFI
-1141 KGQPFQLNSSYKYIE
+1141 KGQPFQLNSSYKYIN
-1156 MFYSENLP
+1156 MYYSESLP

-1175 KRLLDKI
+1175 KNLLDKI

-1201 IEGIILSMNS
+1201 IEEIILSMNS
-1211 TG
+1211 N

>member
-1 MEKMDIMRRKRMEE
+1 MEKVDIMRRKRKEE

-23 FRKLRKLQMT
+23 FNKLRKLQMT

-46 NRDELIKKIKTNC
+46 NRDELLKKIQTNC

-74 NSSYENKEKNKKI
+74 NNSYENKEKNKKI
-87 KYEVIENAALQFPQ
+87 KYEVLENAPSLIPQ
-101 CGDFIGKFLF
+101 CSDIVSKLLF

-131 YEILANFI
+131 YEVLANFL

-147 FSSTFLNENLLTLIY
+147 FSSTFLNESLLTLIY

-178 FFSFLDSSGSFCAV
+178 FFSFLDSSGTFVAV

-206 LENVLKKLLI
+206 LENVMKKLLI

-225 KNKMFLSLDVN
+225 KNKMFLGLEIN
-236 KIKMGI
+236 KIKNGI
-242 NKKYDL
+242 IKKYDL
-248 PKTKKSAGSFND
+248 PKTKKNVELNE

-270 LNMPFLI
+270 LNMPFLSKTQ
-277 KKKKSY
+277 KKK
-283 EKMTNTNNPPNKT
+283 T
-296 EEEDTELTNE
+296 EIIDKENDDIELTNE

-336 RLLSNEEGE
+336 EKLTNEEGE
-345 NKQEKKMDFFG
+345 NKPEKKMDFFG
-356 ENSTHKKKIE
+356 ANSTHKKKRE

-372 NYLIKTG
+372 NYLIKSG
-379 FYNRPINK
+379 FYNKPINK
-387 EMTQEEKQIEEEEE
+387 EMTEEEKALEEEEK

-431 LLNLLEEQSDGD
+431 LLSLNEEQIDGD
-443 MEEYLMKKIEDI
+443 MEEYLMNKINDI
-455 QKKENKE
+455 QE
-462 EKEMDFTYNKFITRI
+462 EKMDFTNDKLLERI
-477 MDLSEKKTFQEK
+477 NSLSDKKTFLEK
-489 IVLIY
+489 IILVY
-494 KYHFEVIK
+494 KYHLEVIK
-502 QFIDELFMSLIKNQD
+502 QFIDELFISLIKNQE

-536 KFPQITNIQKISFIS
+536 KFPKITNIQKISFIS
-551 EFLFTNLIIPIL
+551 EFLFTNLIYPNL
-563 NKTNF
+563 NNTYF
-568 NGIMMYNFFKE
+568 NGIMMYNFLKE

-586 NSKIIVLTKVIK
+586 NAKIIAISKVLK

-608 NKEIELPYI
+608 NKENELPYI
-617 LFNTY
+617 LFNSY
-622 FIEIMPH
+622 FIELMPH

-639 TKLPL
+639 TKLPF
-644 NIEQLLEYKKA
+644 NIEKLLEFKKA
-655 VTNNE
+655 KTINQSSDE
-660 QIKEKRNIE
+660 QRNIE
-669 FNFLKAHPEER
+669 FDFLKAHNEER
-680 MEHQSICFSLEDYFA
+680 MEHQSICISLKELFA
-695 IYNILKAND
+695 IYNILKTEN
-704 NFNYILEDKNSIEYK
+704 NGEYILGDKNDKKNIQYK
-719 TYAKFPFHEDKLM
+719 TYSKLSFHIDNLNKINDKD
-732 KIKEKEKNEDK
+732 IQESK
-743 KGYVVF
+743 KTYVFF
-749 TQSNYDEELNGKINE
+749 TQLIADEKLNEKINE
-764 KRDKNLSFQSK
+764 KKDKKISFQSK
-775 NDLSEANNEIFIL
+775 QDLSAANNETFIL

-825 NKMISLEGLSEIL
+825 NKMISLEGFSEML

-844 LEWFGL
+844 IEWFGL
-850 YLQSNIDNIPSEYKS
+850 YLQSNIENIPSEYKS
-865 NNFAQLY
+865 HNYAQLY
-872 NELIDESED
+872 NELIEESTE
-881 NLNKIQNDNSLNTIY
+881 NLEKIQNDNSLNTIY

-937 IYIFRND
+937 IYIYRND
-944 QNEISHIEFTKK
+944 QKEISQIKFCKK
-956 GEEPKYNS
+956 EEEPKYNMS
-964 EEKEEIKKFDCKNI
+964 QNEEMKTIDCKNI
-978 VEFCESFPFLTREN
+978 VEFCENFPFLSREN
-992 SMDVL
+992 STDIL
-997 EFEEQIGLKDS
+997 EFEEQIDLKNS
-1008 LRDYFNI
+1008 LNEYFKI
-1015 ILEYVNKGFAEE
+1015 IHEYVNIAFSEE
-1027 SEKTIIKIQ
+1027 NEKTRIKIQ

-1041 HAQLYDK
+1041 HAQIYDK
-1048 IYSGMAVSN
+1048 IYSGMAVIN

-1062 KKCFTLKWIKPIMLN
+1062 RKCFTLKWIKPTMLN

-1092 SFIRNIDEEISP
+1092 SFIRNIDDEISP

-1131 YLSILLFAFI
+1131 YLSILIFAFI
-1141 KGQPFQLNSSYKYIE
+1141 KGQPFQLNSSYKYIN
-1156 MFYSENLP
+1156 MYYSESLP

-1175 KRLLDKI
+1175 KNLLDKI

-1201 IEGIILSMNS
+1201 IEEIILSMNS
-1211 TG
+1211 N

>member
-1 MEKMDIMRRKRMEE
+1 MEKVDIMRRKRKEE

-23 FRKLRKLQMT
+23 FNKLRKLQMT

-46 NRDELIKKIKTNC
+46 NRDELLKKIQTNC

-74 NSSYENKEKNKKI
+74 NNSYENKEKNKKI
-87 KYEVIENAALQFPQ
+87 KYEVLENAPSLIPQ
-101 CGDFIGKFLF
+101 CSDIVSKLLF

-131 YEILANFI
+131 YEVLANFL

-147 FSSTFLNENLLTLIY
+147 FSSTFLNESLLTLIY

-178 FFSFLDSSGSFCAV
+178 FFSFLDSSGTFVAV

-206 LENVLKKLLI
+206 LENVMKKLLI

-225 KNKMFLSLDVN
+225 KNKMFLGLEIN
-236 KIKMGI
+236 KIKNGI
-242 NKKYDL
+242 IKKYDL
-248 PKTKKSAGSFND
+248 PKTKKNVELNE

-270 LNMPFLI
+270 LNMPFLSKTQ
-277 KKKKSY
+277 KKKTEIIDK
-283 EKMTNTNNPPNKT
+283 EK
-296 EEEDTELTNE
+296 DDIELTNE

-336 RLLSNEEGE
+336 EKLTNEEGE
-345 NKQEKKMDFFG
+345 NKPEKKMDFFG
-356 ENSTHKKKIE
+356 ANSTHKKKRE

-372 NYLIKTG
+372 NYLIKSG
-379 FYNRPINK
+379 FYNKPINK
-387 EMTQEEKQIEEEEE
+387 EMTEEEKALEEEEK

-431 LLNLLEEQSDGD
+431 LLSLNEEQIDGD
-443 MEEYLMKKIEDI
+443 MEEYLMNKINDI
-455 QKKENKE
+455 QE
-462 EKEMDFTYNKFITRI
+462 EKMDFTNDKLLERI
-477 MDLSEKKTFQEK
+477 NSLSDKKTFLEK
-489 IVLIY
+489 IILVY
-494 KYHFEVIK
+494 KYHLEVIK
-502 QFIDELFMSLIKNQD
+502 QFIDELFISLIKNQE

-536 KFPQITNIQKISFIS
+536 KFPKITNIQKISFIS
-551 EFLFTNLIIPIL
+551 EFLFTNLIYPNL
-563 NKTNF
+563 NNTYF
-568 NGIMMYNFFKE
+568 NGIMMYNFLKE

-586 NSKIIVLTKVIK
+586 NAKIIAISKVLK

-608 NKEIELPYI
+608 NKENELPYI
-617 LFNTY
+617 LFNSY
-622 FIEIMPH
+622 FIELMPH

-639 TKLPL
+639 TKLPF
-644 NIEQLLEYKKA
+644 NIEKLLEFKKA
-655 VTNNE
+655 KTINQSSDE
-660 QIKEKRNIE
+660 QRNIE
-669 FNFLKAHPEER
+669 FDFLKAHNEER
-680 MEHQSICFSLEDYFA
+680 MEHQSICISLKELFA
-695 IYNILKAND
+695 IYNILKTEN
-704 NFNYILEDKNSIEYK
+704 NGEYILGDKNDKKNIQYK
-719 TYAKFPFHEDKLM
+719 TYSKLSFHIDNLNKINDKD
-732 KIKEKEKNEDK
+732 IQESK
-743 KGYVVF
+743 KTYVFF
-749 TQSNYDEELNGKINE
+749 TQLIADEKLNEKINE
-764 KRDKNLSFQSK
+764 KKDKKISFQSK
-775 NDLSEANNEIFIL
+775 QDLSAANNETFIL

-825 NKMISLEGLSEIL
+825 NKMISLEGFSEML

-844 LEWFGL
+844 IEWFGL
-850 YLQSNIDNIPSEYKS
+850 YLQSNIENIPSEYKS
-865 NNFAQLY
+865 HNYAQLY
-872 NELIDESED
+872 NELIEESTE
-881 NLNKIQNDNSLNTIY
+881 NLEKIQNDNSLNTIY

-937 IYIFRND
+937 IYIYRND
-944 QNEISHIEFTKK
+944 QKEISQIKFCKK
-956 GEEPKYNS
+956 EEEPKYNKS
-964 EEKEEIKKFDCKNI
+964 QNEEMKTIDCKNI
-978 VEFCESFPFLTREN
+978 VEFCENFPFLSREN
-992 SMDVL
+992 STDIL
-997 EFEEQIGLKDS
+997 EFEEQIDLKNS
-1008 LRDYFNI
+1008 LNEYFKI
-1015 ILEYVNKGFAEE
+1015 IHEYVNIAFSEE
-1027 SEKTIIKIQ
+1027 NEKTRIKIQ

-1041 HAQLYDK
+1041 HAQIYDK
-1048 IYSGMAVSN
+1048 IYSGMAVIN

-1062 KKCFTLKWIKPIMLN
+1062 RKCFTLKWIKPTMLN

-1092 SFIRNIDEEISP
+1092 SFIRNIDDEISP

-1131 YLSILLFAFI
+1131 YLSILIFAFI
-1141 KGQPFQLNSSYKYIE
+1141 KGQPFQLNSSYKYIN
-1156 MFYSENLP
+1156 MYYSESLP

-1175 KRLLDKI
+1175 KNLLDKI

-1201 IEGIILSMNS
+1201 IEEIILSMNS
-1211 TG
+1211 N

>member
-1 MEKMDIMRRKRMEE
+1 MEKVDIMRRKRKEE

-23 FRKLRKLQMT
+23 FNKLRKLQMT

-46 NRDELIKKIKTNC
+46 NRDELLKKIQTNC

-74 NSSYENKEKNKKI
+74 NNSYENKEKNKKI
-87 KYEVIENAALQFPQ
+87 KYEVLENAPSLIPQ
-101 CGDFIGKFLF
+101 CSDIVSKLLF

-131 YEILANFI
+131 YEVLANFL

-147 FSSTFLNENLLTLIY
+147 FSSTFLNESLLTLIY

-178 FFSFLDSSGSFCAV
+178 FFSFLDSSGTFVAV

-206 LENVLKKLLI
+206 LENVMKKLLI

-225 KNKMFLSLDVN
+225 KNKMFLGLEIN
-236 KIKMGI
+236 KIKNGI
-242 NKKYDL
+242 IKKYDL
-248 PKTKKSAGSFND
+248 PKTKKTVELNE

-270 LNMPFLI
+270 LNMPFLSKTQ
-277 KKKKSY
+277 KKK
-283 EKMTNTNNPPNKT
+283 T
-296 EEEDTELTNE
+296 EIIDKENDDIELTNE

-336 RLLSNEEGE
+336 EKLTNEEGE
-345 NKQEKKMDFFG
+345 NKPEKKMDFFG
-356 ENSTHKKKIE
+356 ANSTHKKKRE

-372 NYLIKTG
+372 NYLIKSG
-379 FYNRPINK
+379 FYNKPINK
-387 EMTQEEKQIEEEEE
+387 EMTEEEKALEEEEK

-431 LLNLLEEQSDGD
+431 LLSLNEEQIDGD
-443 MEEYLMKKIEDI
+443 MEEYLMNKINDI
-455 QKKENKE
+455 QE
-462 EKEMDFTYNKFITRI
+462 EKMDFTNDKLLERI
-477 MDLSEKKTFQEK
+477 NSLSDKKTFLEK
-489 IVLIY
+489 IILVY
-494 KYHFEVIK
+494 KYHLEVIK
-502 QFIDELFMSLIKNQD
+502 QFIDELFISLIKNQE

-536 KFPQITNIQKISFIS
+536 KFPKITNIQKISFIS
-551 EFLFTNLIIPIL
+551 EFLFTNLIYPNL
-563 NKTNF
+563 NNTYF
-568 NGIMMYNFFKE
+568 NGIMMYNFLKE

-586 NSKIIVLTKVIK
+586 NAKIIAISKVLK

-608 NKEIELPYI
+608 NKENELPYI
-617 LFNTY
+617 LFNSY
-622 FIEIMPH
+622 FIELMPH

-639 TKLPL
+639 TKLPF
-644 NIEQLLEYKKA
+644 NIEKLLEFKKA
-655 VTNNE
+655 KTINQSSDE
-660 QIKEKRNIE
+660 QRNIE
-669 FNFLKAHPEER
+669 FDFLKAHNEER
-680 MEHQSICFSLEDYFA
+680 MEHQSICISLKELFA
-695 IYNILKAND
+695 IYNILKTEN
-704 NFNYILEDKNSIEYK
+704 NGEYILGDKNDKKNIQYK
-719 TYAKFPFHEDKLM
+719 TYSKLSFHIDNLNKINDKD
-732 KIKEKEKNEDK
+732 IQESK
-743 KGYVVF
+743 KTYVFF
-749 TQSNYDEELNGKINE
+749 TQLIADEKLNEKINE
-764 KRDKNLSFQSK
+764 KKDKKISFQSK
-775 NDLSEANNEIFIL
+775 QDLSAANNETFIL

-825 NKMISLEGLSEIL
+825 NKMISLEGFSEML

-844 LEWFGL
+844 IEWFGL
-850 YLQSNIDNIPSEYKS
+850 YLQSNIENIPSEYKS
-865 NNFAQLY
+865 HNYAQLY
-872 NELIDESED
+872 NELIEESTE
-881 NLNKIQNDNSLNTIY
+881 NLEKIQNDNSLNTIY

-937 IYIFRND
+937 IYIYRND
-944 QNEISHIEFTKK
+944 QKEISQIKFCKK
-956 GEEPKYNS
+956 EEEPKYNKS
-964 EEKEEIKKFDCKNI
+964 QNEEMKTIDCKNI
-978 VEFCESFPFLTREN
+978 VEFCENFPFLSREN
-992 SMDVL
+992 STDIL
-997 EFEEQIGLKDS
+997 EFEEQIDLKNS
-1008 LRDYFNI
+1008 LNEYFKI
-1015 ILEYVNKGFAEE
+1015 IHEYVNIAFSEE
-1027 SEKTIIKIQ
+1027 NEKTRIKIQ

-1041 HAQLYDK
+1041 HAQIYDK
-1048 IYSGMAVSN
+1048 IYSGMAVIN

-1062 KKCFTLKWIKPIMLN
+1062 RKCFTLKWIKPTMLN

-1092 SFIRNIDEEISP
+1092 SFIRNIDDEISP

-1131 YLSILLFAFI
+1131 YLSILIFAFI
-1141 KGQPFQLNSSYKYIE
+1141 KGQPFQLNSSYKYIN
-1156 MFYSENLP
+1156 MYYSESLP

-1175 KRLLDKI
+1175 KNLLDKI

-1201 IEGIILSMNS
+1201 IEEIILSMNS
-1211 TG
+1211 N

>member
-1 MEKMDIMRRKRMEE
+1 MEKVDIMRRKRKEE

-23 FRKLRKLQMT
+23 FNKLRKLQMT

-46 NRDELIKKIKTNC
+46 NRDELLKKIQTNC

-74 NSSYENKEKNKKI
+74 NNSYENKEKNKKI
-87 KYEVIENAALQFPQ
+87 KYEVLENAPSLIPQ
-101 CGDFIGKFLF
+101 CSDIVSKLLF

-131 YEILANFI
+131 YEVLANFL

-147 FSSTFLNENLLTLIY
+147 FSSTFLNESLLTLIY

-178 FFSFLDSSGSFCAV
+178 FFSFLDSSGTFVAV

-206 LENVLKKLLI
+206 LENVMKKLLI

-225 KNKMFLSLDVN
+225 KNKMFLGLEIN
-236 KIKMGI
+236 KIKNGI
-242 NKKYDL
+242 IKKYDL
-248 PKTKKSAGSFND
+248 PKTKKNVELNE

-270 LNMPFLI
+270 LNMPFLSKTQ
-277 KKKKSY
+277 KKK
-283 EKMTNTNNPPNKT
+283 T
-296 EEEDTELTNE
+296 EIIDKENDDIELTNE

-336 RLLSNEEGE
+336 EKLTNEEGE
-345 NKQEKKMDFFG
+345 NKPEKKMDFFG
-356 ENSTHKKKIE
+356 ANSTHKKKRE

-372 NYLIKTG
+372 NYLIKSG
-379 FYNRPINK
+379 FYNKPINK
-387 EMTQEEKQIEEEEE
+387 EMTEEEKALEEEEK

-431 LLNLLEEQSDGD
+431 LLSLNEEQIDGD
-443 MEEYLMKKIEDI
+443 MEEYLMNKINDI
-455 QKKENKE
+455 QE
-462 EKEMDFTYNKFITRI
+462 EKMDFTNDKLLERI
-477 MDLSEKKTFQEK
+477 NSLSDKKTFLEK
-489 IVLIY
+489 IILVY
-494 KYHFEVIK
+494 KYHLEVIK
-502 QFIDELFMSLIKNQD
+502 QFIDELFISLIKNQE

-536 KFPQITNIQKISFIS
+536 KFPKITNIQKISFIS
-551 EFLFTNLIIPIL
+551 EFLFTNLIYPNL
-563 NKTNF
+563 NNTYF
-568 NGIMMYNFFKE
+568 NGIMMYNFLKE

-586 NSKIIVLTKVIK
+586 NAKIIAISKVLK

-608 NKEIELPYI
+608 NKENELPYI
-617 LFNTY
+617 LFNSY
-622 FIEIMPH
+622 FIELMPH

-639 TKLPL
+639 TKLPF
-644 NIEQLLEYKKA
+644 NIEKLLEFKKA
-655 VTNNE
+655 KTMNQSSDE
-660 QIKEKRNIE
+660 QRNIE
-669 FNFLKAHPEER
+669 FDFLKAHNEER
-680 MEHQSICFSLEDYFA
+680 MEHQSICISLKELFA
-695 IYNILKAND
+695 IYNILKTEN
-704 NFNYILEDKNSIEYK
+704 NGEYILGDKNDKKNIQYK
-719 TYAKFPFHEDKLM
+719 TYSKLSFHIDNLNKINDKD
-732 KIKEKEKNEDK
+732 IQESK
-743 KGYVVF
+743 KTYVFF
-749 TQSNYDEELNGKINE
+749 TQLIADEKLNEKINE
-764 KRDKNLSFQSK
+764 KKDKKISFQSK
-775 NDLSEANNEIFIL
+775 QDLSAANNETFIL

-825 NKMISLEGLSEIL
+825 NKMISLEGFSEML

-844 LEWFGL
+844 IEWFGL
-850 YLQSNIDNIPSEYKS
+850 YLQSNIENIPSEYKS
-865 NNFAQLY
+865 HNYAQLY
-872 NELIDESED
+872 NELIEESTE
-881 NLNKIQNDNSLNTIY
+881 NLEKIQNDNSLNTIY

-937 IYIFRND
+937 IYIYRND
-944 QNEISHIEFTKK
+944 QKEISQIKFCKK
-956 GEEPKYNS
+956 EEEPKYNKS
-964 EEKEEIKKFDCKNI
+964 QNEEMKTIDCKNI
-978 VEFCESFPFLTREN
+978 VEFCENFPFLSREN
-992 SMDVL
+992 STDIL
-997 EFEEQIGLKDS
+997 EFEEQIDLKNS
-1008 LRDYFNI
+1008 LNEYFKI
-1015 ILEYVNKGFAEE
+1015 IHEYVNIAFSEE
-1027 SEKTIIKIQ
+1027 NEKTRIKIQ

-1041 HAQLYDK
+1041 HAQIYDK
-1048 IYSGMAVSN
+1048 IYSGMAVIN

-1062 KKCFTLKWIKPIMLN
+1062 RKCFTLKWIKPTMLN

-1092 SFIRNIDEEISP
+1092 SFIRNIDDEISP

-1131 YLSILLFAFI
+1131 YLSILIFAFI
-1141 KGQPFQLNSSYKYIE
+1141 KGQPFQLNSSYKYIN
-1156 MFYSENLP
+1156 MYYSESLP

-1175 KRLLDKI
+1175 KNLLDKI

-1201 IEGIILSMNS
+1201 IEEIILSMNS
-1211 TG
+1211 N

>member
-1 MEKMDIMRRKRMEE
+1 MEKVDIMRRKRKEE

-23 FRKLRKLQMT
+23 FNKLRKLQMT

-46 NRDELIKKIKTNC
+46 NRDELLKKIQTNC

-74 NSSYENKEKNKKI
+74 NNSYENKEKNKKI
-87 KYEVIENAALQFPQ
+87 KYEVLENAPSLIPQ
-101 CGDFIGKFLF
+101 CSDIVSKLLF

-131 YEILANFI
+131 YEVLANFL

-147 FSSTFLNENLLTLIY
+147 FSSTFLNESLLTLIY

-178 FFSFLDSSGSFCAV
+178 FFSFLDSSGTFVAV

-206 LENVLKKLLI
+206 LENVMKKLLI

-225 KNKMFLSLDVN
+225 KNKMFLGLEIN
-236 KIKMGI
+236 KIKNGI
-242 NKKYDL
+242 IKKYDL
-248 PKTKKSAGSFND
+248 PKTKKNVELNE

-270 LNMPFLI
+270 LNMPFLSKTQ
-277 KKKKSY
+277 KKK
-283 EKMTNTNNPPNKT
+283 T
-296 EEEDTELTNE
+296 EIIDKENDDIELTNE

-336 RLLSNEEGE
+336 EKLTNEEGE
-345 NKQEKKMDFFG
+345 NKPEKKTDFFG
-356 ENSTHKKKIE
+356 ANSTHKKKRE

-372 NYLIKTG
+372 NYLIKSG
-379 FYNRPINK
+379 FYNKPINK
-387 EMTQEEKQIEEEEE
+387 EMTEEEKALEEEEK

-431 LLNLLEEQSDGD
+431 LLSLNEEQIDGD
-443 MEEYLMKKIEDI
+443 MEEYLMNKINDI
-455 QKKENKE
+455 QE
-462 EKEMDFTYNKFITRI
+462 EKMDFTNDKLLERI
-477 MDLSEKKTFQEK
+477 NSLSDKKTFLEK
-489 IVLIY
+489 IILVY
-494 KYHFEVIK
+494 KYHLEVIK
-502 QFIDELFMSLIKNQD
+502 QFIDELFISLIKNQE

-536 KFPQITNIQKISFIS
+536 KFPKITNIQKISFIS
-551 EFLFTNLIIPIL
+551 EFLFTNLIYPNL
-563 NKTNF
+563 NNTYF
-568 NGIMMYNFFKE
+568 NGIMMYNFLKE

-586 NSKIIVLTKVIK
+586 NAKIIAISKVLK

-608 NKEIELPYI
+608 NKENELPYI
-617 LFNTY
+617 LFNSY
-622 FIEIMPH
+622 FIELMPH

-639 TKLPL
+639 TKLPF
-644 NIEQLLEYKKA
+644 NIEKLLEFKKA
-655 VTNNE
+655 KTINQSSDE
-660 QIKEKRNIE
+660 QRNIE
-669 FNFLKAHPEER
+669 FDFLKAHNEER
-680 MEHQSICFSLEDYFA
+680 MEHQSICISLKELFA
-695 IYNILKAND
+695 IYNILKTEN
-704 NFNYILEDKNSIEYK
+704 NGEYILGDKNDKKNIQYK
-719 TYAKFPFHEDKLM
+719 TYSKLSFHIDNLNKINDKD
-732 KIKEKEKNEDK
+732 IQESK
-743 KGYVVF
+743 KTYVFF
-749 TQSNYDEELNGKINE
+749 TQLIADEKLNEKINE
-764 KRDKNLSFQSK
+764 KKDKKISFQSK
-775 NDLSEANNEIFIL
+775 QDLSAANNETFIL

-825 NKMISLEGLSEIL
+825 NKMISLEGFSEML

-844 LEWFGL
+844 IEWFGL
-850 YLQSNIDNIPSEYKS
+850 YLQSNIENIPSEYKS
-865 NNFAQLY
+865 HNYAQLY
-872 NELIDESED
+872 NELIEESTE
-881 NLNKIQNDNSLNTIY
+881 NLEKIQNDNSLNTIY

-937 IYIFRND
+937 IYIYRND
-944 QNEISHIEFTKK
+944 QKEISQIKFCKK
-956 GEEPKYNS
+956 EEEPKYNKS
-964 EEKEEIKKFDCKNI
+964 QNEEMKTIDCKNI
-978 VEFCESFPFLTREN
+978 VEFCENFPFLSREN
-992 SMDVL
+992 STDIL
-997 EFEEQIGLKDS
+997 EFEEQIDLKNS
-1008 LRDYFNI
+1008 LNEYFKI
-1015 ILEYVNKGFAEE
+1015 IHEYVNIAFSEE
-1027 SEKTIIKIQ
+1027 NEKTRIKIQ

-1041 HAQLYDK
+1041 HAQIYDK
-1048 IYSGMAVSN
+1048 IYSGMAVIN

-1062 KKCFTLKWIKPIMLN
+1062 RKCFTLKWIKPTMLN

-1092 SFIRNIDEEISP
+1092 SFIRNIDDEISP

-1131 YLSILLFAFI
+1131 YLSILIFAFI
-1141 KGQPFQLNSSYKYIE
+1141 KGQPFQLNSSYKYIN
-1156 MFYSENLP
+1156 MYYSESLP

-1175 KRLLDKI
+1175 KNLLDKI

-1201 IEGIILSMNS
+1201 IEEIILSMNS
-1211 TG
+1211 N

>member
-1 MEKMDIMRRKRMEE
+1 MEKVDIMRRKRKEE

-23 FRKLRKLQMT
+23 FNKLRKLQMT

-46 NRDELIKKIKTNC
+46 NRDELLKKIQTNC

-74 NSSYENKEKNKKI
+74 NNSYENKEKNKKI
-87 KYEVIENAALQFPQ
+87 KYEVLENAPSLIPQ
-101 CGDFIGKFLF
+101 CSDIVSKLLF

-131 YEILANFI
+131 YEVLANFL

-147 FSSTFLNENLLTLIY
+147 FSSTFLNESLLTLIY

-178 FFSFLDSSGSFCAV
+178 FFSFLDSSGTFVAV

-206 LENVLKKLLI
+206 LENVMKKLLI

-225 KNKMFLSLDVN
+225 KNKMFLGLEIN
-236 KIKMGI
+236 KIKNGI
-242 NKKYDL
+242 IKKYDL
-248 PKTKKSAGSFND
+248 PKTKKTVELNE

-270 LNMPFLI
+270 LNMPFLSKTQ
-277 KKKKSY
+277 KKK
-283 EKMTNTNNPPNKT
+283 T
-296 EEEDTELTNE
+296 EIIDKENDDIELTNE

-336 RLLSNEEGE
+336 EKLTNEEGE
-345 NKQEKKMDFFG
+345 NKPEKKMDFFG
-356 ENSTHKKKIE
+356 ANSTHKKKRE

-372 NYLIKTG
+372 NYLIKSG

-387 EMTQEEKQIEEEEE
+387 EMTEEEKALEEEEK

-431 LLNLLEEQSDGD
+431 LLSLNEEQIDGD
-443 MEEYLMKKIEDI
+443 MEEYLMNKINDI
-455 QKKENKE
+455 QE
-462 EKEMDFTYNKFITRI
+462 EKMDFTNDKLLERI
-477 MDLSEKKTFQEK
+477 NSLSDKKTFLEK
-489 IVLIY
+489 IILVY
-494 KYHFEVIK
+494 KYHLEVIK
-502 QFIDELFMSLIKNQD
+502 QFIDELFISLIKNQE

-536 KFPQITNIQKISFIS
+536 KFPKITNIQKISFIS
-551 EFLFTNLIIPIL
+551 EFLFTNLIYPNL
-563 NKTNF
+563 NNTYF
-568 NGIMMYNFFKE
+568 NGIMMYNFLKE

-586 NSKIIVLTKVIK
+586 NAKIIAISKVLK

-608 NKEIELPYI
+608 NKENELPYI
-617 LFNTY
+617 LFNSY
-622 FIEIMPH
+622 FIELMPH

-639 TKLPL
+639 TKLPF
-644 NIEQLLEYKKA
+644 NIEKLLEFKKA
-655 VTNNE
+655 KTINQSSDE
-660 QIKEKRNIE
+660 QRNIE
-669 FNFLKAHPEER
+669 FDFLKAHNEER
-680 MEHQSICFSLEDYFA
+680 MEHQSICISLKELFA
-695 IYNILKAND
+695 IYNILKTEN
-704 NFNYILEDKNSIEYK
+704 NGEYILGDKNDKKNIQYK
-719 TYAKFPFHEDKLM
+719 TYSKLSFHIDNLNKINDKD
-732 KIKEKEKNEDK
+732 IQESK
-743 KGYVVF
+743 KTYVFF
-749 TQSNYDEELNGKINE
+749 TQLIADEKLNEKINE
-764 KRDKNLSFQSK
+764 KKDKKISFQSK
-775 NDLSEANNEIFIL
+775 QDLSAANNETFIL

-825 NKMISLEGLSEIL
+825 NKMISLEGFSEML

-844 LEWFGL
+844 IEWFGL
-850 YLQSNIDNIPSEYKS
+850 YLQSNIENIPSEYKS
-865 NNFAQLY
+865 HNYAQLY
-872 NELIDESED
+872 NELIEESTE
-881 NLNKIQNDNSLNTIY
+881 NLEKIQNDNSLNTIY

-937 IYIFRND
+937 IYIYRND
-944 QNEISHIEFTKK
+944 QKEISQIKFCKK
-956 GEEPKYNS
+956 EEEPKYNKS
-964 EEKEEIKKFDCKNI
+964 QNEEMKTIDCKNI
-978 VEFCESFPFLTREN
+978 VEFCENFPFLSREN
-992 SMDVL
+992 STDIL
-997 EFEEQIGLKDS
+997 EFEEQIDLKNS
-1008 LRDYFNI
+1008 LNEYFKI
-1015 ILEYVNKGFAEE
+1015 IHEYVNIAFSEE
-1027 SEKTIIKIQ
+1027 NEKTRIKIQ

-1041 HAQLYDK
+1041 HAQIYDK
-1048 IYSGMAVSN
+1048 IYSGMAVIN

-1062 KKCFTLKWIKPIMLN
+1062 RKCFTLKWIKPTMLN

-1092 SFIRNIDEEISP
+1092 SFIRNIDDEISP

-1131 YLSILLFAFI
+1131 YLSILIFAFI
-1141 KGQPFQLNSSYKYIE
+1141 KGQPFQLNSSYKYIN
-1156 MFYSENLP
+1156 MYYSESLP

-1175 KRLLDKI
+1175 KNLLDKI

-1201 IEGIILSMNS
+1201 IEEIILSMNS
-1211 TG
+1211 N

>member
-1 MEKMDIMRRKRMEE
+1 MEKVDIMRRKRKEE

-23 FRKLRKLQMT
+23 FNKLRKLQMT

-46 NRDELIKKIKTNC
+46 NRDELLKKIQTNC

-74 NSSYENKEKNKKI
+74 NNSYENKEKNKKI
-87 KYEVIENAALQFPQ
+87 KYEVLENAPSLIPQ
-101 CGDFIGKFLF
+101 CSDIVSKLLF

-131 YEILANFI
+131 YEVLANFL

-147 FSSTFLNENLLTLIY
+147 FSSTFLNESLLTLIY

-178 FFSFLDSSGSFCAV
+178 FFSFLDSSGTFVAV

-206 LENVLKKLLI
+206 LENVMKKLLI

-225 KNKMFLSLDVN
+225 KNKMFLGLEIN
-236 KIKMGI
+236 KIKNGI
-242 NKKYDL
+242 IKKYDL
-248 PKTKKSAGSFND
+248 PKTKKNVELNE

-270 LNMPFLI
+270 LNMPFLSKTQ
-277 KKKKSY
+277 KKK
-283 EKMTNTNNPPNKT
+283 T
-296 EEEDTELTNE
+296 EIIDKENDDIELTNE

-336 RLLSNEEGE
+336 EKLTNEEGE
-345 NKQEKKMDFFG
+345 NKPEKKMDFFG
-356 ENSTHKKKIE
+356 ANSTHKKKRE

-372 NYLIKTG
+372 NYLIKSG
-379 FYNRPINK
+379 FYNKPINK
-387 EMTQEEKQIEEEEE
+387 EMTEEEKALEEEEK

-431 LLNLLEEQSDGD
+431 LLSLNEEQIDGD
-443 MEEYLMKKIEDI
+443 MEEYLMNKINDI
-455 QKKENKE
+455 QE
-462 EKEMDFTYNKFITRI
+462 EKMDFTNDKLLERI
-477 MDLSEKKTFQEK
+477 NSLSDKKTFLEK
-489 IVLIY
+489 IILVY
-494 KYHFEVIK
+494 KYHLEVIK
-502 QFIDELFMSLIKNQD
+502 QFIDELFISLIKNQE

-536 KFPQITNIQKISFIS
+536 KFPKITNIQKISFIS
-551 EFLFTNLIIPIL
+551 EFLFTNLIYPNL
-563 NKTNF
+563 NNTYF
-568 NGIMMYNFFKE
+568 NGIMMYNFLKE

-586 NSKIIVLTKVIK
+586 NAKIIAISKVLK

-608 NKEIELPYI
+608 NKENELPYI
-617 LFNTY
+617 LFNSY
-622 FIEIMPH
+622 FIELMPH

-639 TKLPL
+639 TKLPF
-644 NIEQLLEYKKA
+644 NIEKLLEFKKA
-655 VTNNE
+655 KTMNQSSDE
-660 QIKEKRNIE
+660 QRNIE
-669 FNFLKAHPEER
+669 FDFLKAHNEER
-680 MEHQSICFSLEDYFA
+680 MEHQSICISLKELFA
-695 IYNILKAND
+695 IYNILKTEN
-704 NFNYILEDKNSIEYK
+704 NGEYILGDKNDKKNIQYK
-719 TYAKFPFHEDKLM
+719 TYSKLSFHIDNLNKINDKD
-732 KIKEKEKNEDK
+732 IQESK
-743 KGYVVF
+743 KTYVFF
-749 TQSNYDEELNGKINE
+749 TQLIADEKLNEKINE
-764 KRDKNLSFQSK
+764 KKDKKISFQSK
-775 NDLSEANNEIFIL
+775 QDLSAANNETFIL

-801 LNPLSKTNF
+801 LNQLSKTNF

-825 NKMISLEGLSEIL
+825 NKMISLEGFSEML

-844 LEWFGL
+844 IEWFGL
-850 YLQSNIDNIPSEYKS
+850 YLQSNIENIPSEYKS
-865 NNFAQLY
+865 HNYAQLY
-872 NELIDESED
+872 NELIEESTE
-881 NLNKIQNDNSLNTIY
+881 NLEKIQNDNSLNTIY

-937 IYIFRND
+937 IYIYRND
-944 QNEISHIEFTKK
+944 QKEISQIKFCKK
-956 GEEPKYNS
+956 EEEPKYNKS
-964 EEKEEIKKFDCKNI
+964 QNEEMKTIDCKNI
-978 VEFCESFPFLTREN
+978 VEFCENFPFLSREN
-992 SMDVL
+992 STDIL
-997 EFEEQIGLKDS
+997 EFEEQIDLKNS
-1008 LRDYFNI
+1008 LNEYFKI
-1015 ILEYVNKGFAEE
+1015 IHEYVNIAFSEE
-1027 SEKTIIKIQ
+1027 NEKTRIKIQ

-1041 HAQLYDK
+1041 HAQIYDK
-1048 IYSGMAVSN
+1048 IYSGMAVIN

-1062 KKCFTLKWIKPIMLN
+1062 RKCFTLKWIKPTMLN

-1092 SFIRNIDEEISP
+1092 SFIRNIDDEISP

-1131 YLSILLFAFI
+1131 YLSILIFAFI
-1141 KGQPFQLNSSYKYIE
+1141 KGQPFQLNSSYKYIN
-1156 MFYSENLP
+1156 MYYSESLP

-1175 KRLLDKI
+1175 KNLLDKI

-1201 IEGIILSMNS
+1201 IEEIILSMNS
-1211 TG
+1211 N

>member
-1 MEKMDIMRRKRMEE
+1 MEKVDIMRRKRKEE

-23 FRKLRKLQMT
+23 FNKLRKLQMT

-46 NRDELIKKIKTNC
+46 NRDELLKKIQTNC

-74 NSSYENKEKNKKI
+74 NNSYENKEKNKKI
-87 KYEVIENAALQFPQ
+87 KYEVLENAPSLIPQ
-101 CGDFIGKFLF
+101 CSDIVSKLLF

-131 YEILANFI
+131 YEVLANFL

-147 FSSTFLNENLLTLIY
+147 FSSTFLNESLLTLIY

-178 FFSFLDSSGSFCAV
+178 FFSFLDSSGTFVAV

-206 LENVLKKLLI
+206 LENVMKKLLI

-225 KNKMFLSLDVN
+225 KNKMFLGLEIN
-236 KIKMGI
+236 KIKNGI
-242 NKKYDL
+242 IKKYDL
-248 PKTKKSAGSFND
+248 PKTKKNVELNE

-270 LNMPFLI
+270 LNMPFLSKT
-277 KKKKSY
+277 KKKK
-283 EKMTNTNNPPNKT
+283 T
-296 EEEDTELTNE
+296 EIIDKENDDIELTNE

-336 RLLSNEEGE
+336 EKLTNEEGE
-345 NKQEKKMDFFG
+345 NKPEKKMDFFG
-356 ENSTHKKKIE
+356 ANSTHKKKRE

-372 NYLIKTG
+372 NYLIKSG
-379 FYNRPINK
+379 FYNKPINK
-387 EMTQEEKQIEEEEE
+387 EMTEEEKALEEEEK

-413 NKDKIYSDL
+413 NKDKIYSNL

-431 LLNLLEEQSDGD
+431 LLSLNEEQIDGD
-443 MEEYLMKKIEDI
+443 MEEYLMNKINDI
-455 QKKENKE
+455 QE
-462 EKEMDFTYNKFITRI
+462 EKMDFTNDKLLERI
-477 MDLSEKKTFQEK
+477 NSLSDKKTFLEK
-489 IVLIY
+489 IILVY
-494 KYHFEVIK
+494 KYHLEVIK
-502 QFIDELFMSLIKNQD
+502 QFIDELFISLIKNQE

-536 KFPQITNIQKISFIS
+536 KFPKITNIQKISFIS
-551 EFLFTNLIIPIL
+551 EFLFTNLIYPNL
-563 NKTNF
+563 NNTYF
-568 NGIMMYNFFKE
+568 NGIMMYNFLKE

-586 NSKIIVLTKVIK
+586 NAKIIAISKVLK

-608 NKEIELPYI
+608 NKENELPYI
-617 LFNTY
+617 LFNSY
-622 FIEIMPH
+622 FIELMPH

-639 TKLPL
+639 TKLPF
-644 NIEQLLEYKKA
+644 NIEKLLEFKKA
-655 VTNNE
+655 KTINQSSDE
-660 QIKEKRNIE
+660 QRNIE
-669 FNFLKAHPEER
+669 FDFLKAHNEER
-680 MEHQSICFSLEDYFA
+680 MEHQSICISLKELFA
-695 IYNILKAND
+695 IYNILKTEN
-704 NFNYILEDKNSIEYK
+704 NGEYILGDKNDKKNIQYK
-719 TYAKFPFHEDKLM
+719 TYSKLSFHIDNLNKINDKD
-732 KIKEKEKNEDK
+732 IQESK
-743 KGYVVF
+743 KTYVFF
-749 TQSNYDEELNGKINE
+749 TQLIADEKLNEKINE
-764 KRDKNLSFQSK
+764 KKDKKISFQSK
-775 NDLSEANNEIFIL
+775 QDLSAANNETFIL

-825 NKMISLEGLSEIL
+825 NKMISLEGFSEML

-844 LEWFGL
+844 IEWFGL
-850 YLQSNIDNIPSEYKS
+850 YLQSNIENIPSEYKS
-865 NNFAQLY
+865 HNYAQLY
-872 NELIDESED
+872 NELIEESTE
-881 NLNKIQNDNSLNTIY
+881 NLEKIQNDNSLNTIY

-937 IYIFRND
+937 IYIYRND
-944 QNEISHIEFTKK
+944 QKEISQIKFCKK
-956 GEEPKYNS
+956 EEEPKYNKS
-964 EEKEEIKKFDCKNI
+964 QNEEMKTIDCKNI
-978 VEFCESFPFLTREN
+978 VEFCENFPFLSREN
-992 SMDVL
+992 STDIL
-997 EFEEQIGLKDS
+997 EFEEQIDLKNS
-1008 LRDYFNI
+1008 LNEYFKI
-1015 ILEYVNKGFAEE
+1015 IHEYVNIAFSEE
-1027 SEKTIIKIQ
+1027 NEKTRIKIQ

-1041 HAQLYDK
+1041 HAQIYDK
-1048 IYSGMAVSN
+1048 IYSGMAVIN

-1062 KKCFTLKWIKPIMLN
+1062 RKCFTLKWIKPTMLN

-1092 SFIRNIDEEISP
+1092 SFIRNIDDEISP

-1131 YLSILLFAFI
+1131 YLSILIFAFI
-1141 KGQPFQLNSSYKYIE
+1141 KGQPFQLNSSYKYIN
-1156 MFYSENLP
+1156 MYYSESLP

-1175 KRLLDKI
+1175 KNLLDKI

-1201 IEGIILSMNS
+1201 IEEIILSMNS
-1211 TG
+1211 N

>member
-1 MEKMDIMRRKRMEE
+1 MEKVDIMRRKRKEE

-23 FRKLRKLQMT
+23 FNKLRKLQMT

-46 NRDELIKKIKTNC
+46 NRDELLKKIQTNC

-74 NSSYENKEKNKKI
+74 NNSYENKEKNKKI
-87 KYEVIENAALQFPQ
+87 KYEVLENAPSLIPQ
-101 CGDFIGKFLF
+101 CSDIVSKLLF

-131 YEILANFI
+131 YEVLANFL

-147 FSSTFLNENLLTLIY
+147 FSSTFLNESLLTLIY

-178 FFSFLDSSGSFCAV
+178 FFSFLDSSGTFVAV

-206 LENVLKKLLI
+206 LENVMKKLLI

-225 KNKMFLSLDVN
+225 KNKMFLGLEIN
-236 KIKMGI
+236 KIKNGI
-242 NKKYDL
+242 IKKYDL
-248 PKTKKSAGSFND
+248 PKTKKNVELNE

-270 LNMPFLI
+270 LNMPFLSKTQ
-277 KKKKSY
+277 KKK
-283 EKMTNTNNPPNKT
+283 T
-296 EEEDTELTNE
+296 EIIDKENDDIELTNE

-336 RLLSNEEGE
+336 EKLTNEEGE
-345 NKQEKKMDFFG
+345 NKPEKKMDFFG
-356 ENSTHKKKIE
+356 ANSTHKKKRE

-372 NYLIKTG
+372 NYLIKSG
-379 FYNRPINK
+379 FYNKPINK
-387 EMTQEEKQIEEEEE
+387 EMTEEEKALEEEEK

-431 LLNLLEEQSDGD
+431 LLSLNEEQIDGD
-443 MEEYLMKKIEDI
+443 MEEYLMNKINDI
-455 QKKENKE
+455 QE
-462 EKEMDFTYNKFITRI
+462 EKMDFTNDKLLERI
-477 MDLSEKKTFQEK
+477 NSLSDKKTFLEK
-489 IVLIY
+489 IILVY
-494 KYHFEVIK
+494 KYHLEVIK
-502 QFIDELFMSLIKNQD
+502 QFIDELFISLIKNQE

-525 ICTIISKLLEI
+525 ICTIISKLLGI
-536 KFPQITNIQKISFIS
+536 KFPKITNIQKISFIS
-551 EFLFTNLIIPIL
+551 EFLFTNLIYPNL
-563 NKTNF
+563 NNTYF
-568 NGIMMYNFFKE
+568 NGIMMYNFLKE

-586 NSKIIVLTKVIK
+586 NAKIIAISKVLK

-608 NKEIELPYI
+608 NKENELPYI
-617 LFNTY
+617 LFNSY
-622 FIEIMPH
+622 FIELMPH

-639 TKLPL
+639 TKLPF
-644 NIEQLLEYKKA
+644 NIEKLLEFKKA
-655 VTNNE
+655 KTINQSSDE
-660 QIKEKRNIE
+660 QRNIE
-669 FNFLKAHPEER
+669 FDFLKAHNEER
-680 MEHQSICFSLEDYFA
+680 MEHQSICISLKELFA
-695 IYNILKAND
+695 IYNILKTEN
-704 NFNYILEDKNSIEYK
+704 NGEYILGDKNDKKNIQYK
-719 TYAKFPFHEDKLM
+719 TYSKLSFHIDNLNKINDKD
-732 KIKEKEKNEDK
+732 IQESK
-743 KGYVVF
+743 KTYVFF
-749 TQSNYDEELNGKINE
+749 TQLIADEKLNEKINE
-764 KRDKNLSFQSK
+764 KKDKKISFQSK
-775 NDLSEANNEIFIL
+775 QDLSAANNETFIL

-825 NKMISLEGLSEIL
+825 NKMISLEGFSEML

-844 LEWFGL
+844 IEWFGL
-850 YLQSNIDNIPSEYKS
+850 YLQSNIENIPSEYKS
-865 NNFAQLY
+865 HNYAQLY
-872 NELIDESED
+872 NELIEESTE
-881 NLNKIQNDNSLNTIY
+881 NLEKIQNDNSLNTIY

-906 DISKNNLKR
+906 DISKNNL
-915 IKSNQKKFE
+915 
-924 ILDFILK
+924 
-931 AEIPIT
+931 
-937 IYIFRND
+937 YRND
-944 QNEISHIEFTKK
+944 QKEISQIKFCKK
-956 GEEPKYNS
+956 EEEPKYNKS
-964 EEKEEIKKFDCKNI
+964 QNEEMKTIDCKNI
-978 VEFCESFPFLTREN
+978 VEFCENFPFLSREN
-992 SMDVL
+992 STDIL
-997 EFEEQIGLKDS
+997 EFEEQIDLKNS
-1008 LRDYFNI
+1008 LNEYFKI
-1015 ILEYVNKGFAEE
+1015 IHEYVNIAFSEE
-1027 SEKTIIKIQ
+1027 NEKTRIKIQ

-1041 HAQLYDK
+1041 HAQIYDK
-1048 IYSGMAVSN
+1048 IYSGMAVIN

-1062 KKCFTLKWIKPIMLN
+1062 RKCFTLKWIKPTMLN

-1092 SFIRNIDEEISP
+1092 SFIRNIDDEISP

-1131 YLSILLFAFI
+1131 YLSILIFAFI
-1141 KGQPFQLNSSYKYIE
+1141 KGQPFQLNSSYKYIN
-1156 MFYSENLP
+1156 MYYSESLP

-1175 KRLLDKI
+1175 KNLLDKI

-1201 IEGIILSMNS
+1201 IEEIILSMNS
-1211 TG
+1211 N

>member
-1 MEKMDIMRRKRMEE
+1 MEKVDIMRRKRKEE

-23 FRKLRKLQMT
+23 FNKLRKLQMT

-46 NRDELIKKIKTNC
+46 NRDELLKKIQTNC

-74 NSSYENKEKNKKI
+74 NNSYENKEKNKKI
-87 KYEVIENAALQFPQ
+87 KYEVLENAPSLIPQ
-101 CGDFIGKFLF
+101 CSDIVSKLLF

-131 YEILANFI
+131 YEVLANFL

-147 FSSTFLNENLLTLIY
+147 FSSTFLNESLLTLIY

-178 FFSFLDSSGSFCAV
+178 FFSFLDSSGTFVAV

-206 LENVLKKLLI
+206 LENVMKKLLI

-225 KNKMFLSLDVN
+225 KNKMFLGLEIN
-236 KIKMGI
+236 KIKNGI
-242 NKKYDL
+242 IKKYDL
-248 PKTKKSAGSFND
+248 PKTKKNVELNE

-270 LNMPFLI
+270 LNMPFLSKTQ
-277 KKKKSY
+277 KKK
-283 EKMTNTNNPPNKT
+283 T
-296 EEEDTELTNE
+296 EIIDKENDDIELTNE

-336 RLLSNEEGE
+336 EKLTNEEGE
-345 NKQEKKMDFFG
+345 NKPEKKMDFFG
-356 ENSTHKKKIE
+356 ANSTHKKKRE

-372 NYLIKTG
+372 NYLIKSG
-379 FYNRPINK
+379 FYNKPINK
-387 EMTQEEKQIEEEEE
+387 EMTEEEKALEEEEK

-431 LLNLLEEQSDGD
+431 LLSLNEEQIDGD
-443 MEEYLMKKIEDI
+443 MEEYLMNKINDI
-455 QKKENKE
+455 QE
-462 EKEMDFTYNKFITRI
+462 EKMDFTNDKLLERI
-477 MDLSEKKTFQEK
+477 NSLSDKKTFLEK
-489 IVLIY
+489 IILVY
-494 KYHFEVIK
+494 KYHLEVIK
-502 QFIDELFMSLIKNQD
+502 QFIDELFISLIKNQE

-536 KFPQITNIQKISFIS
+536 KFPKITNIQKISFIS
-551 EFLFTNLIIPIL
+551 EFLFTNLIYPNL
-563 NKTNF
+563 NNTYF
-568 NGIMMYNFFKE
+568 NGIMMYNFLKE

-586 NSKIIVLTKVIK
+586 NAKIIAISKVLK

-608 NKEIELPYI
+608 NKENELPYI
-617 LFNTY
+617 LFNSY
-622 FIEIMPH
+622 FIELMPH

-639 TKLPL
+639 TKLPF
-644 NIEQLLEYKKA
+644 NIEKLLEFKKA
-655 VTNNE
+655 KTMNQSSDE
-660 QIKEKRNIE
+660 QRNIE
-669 FNFLKAHPEER
+669 FDFLKAHNEER
-680 MEHQSICFSLEDYFA
+680 MEHQSICISLKELFA
-695 IYNILKAND
+695 IYNILKTEN
-704 NFNYILEDKNSIEYK
+704 NGEYILGDKNDKKNIQYK
-719 TYAKFPFHEDKLM
+719 TYSKLSFHIDNLNKINDKD
-732 KIKEKEKNEDK
+732 IQESK
-743 KGYVVF
+743 KTYVFF
-749 TQSNYDEELNGKINE
+749 TQLIADEKLNEKINE
-764 KRDKNLSFQSK
+764 KKDKKISFQSK
-775 NDLSEANNEIFIL
+775 QDLSAANNETFIL

-801 LNPLSKTNF
+801 LNQLSKTNF

-825 NKMISLEGLSEIL
+825 NKMISLEGFSEML

-844 LEWFGL
+844 IEWFGL
-850 YLQSNIDNIPSEYKS
+850 YLQSNIENIPSEYKS
-865 NNFAQLY
+865 HNYAQLY
-872 NELIDESED
+872 NELIEESTE
-881 NLNKIQNDNSLNTIY
+881 NLEKIQNDNSLNTIY

-937 IYIFRND
+937 IYIYRND
-944 QNEISHIEFTKK
+944 QKEISQIKFCKK
-956 GEEPKYNS
+956 EEEPKYNKS
-964 EEKEEIKKFDCKNI
+964 QNEEMKTIDCKNI
-978 VEFCESFPFLTREN
+978 VEFCENFPFLSREN
-992 SMDVL
+992 STDIL
-997 EFEEQIGLKDS
+997 EFEEQIDLKNS
-1008 LRDYFNI
+1008 LNEYFKI
-1015 ILEYVNKGFAEE
+1015 IHEYVNIAFSEE
-1027 SEKTIIKIQ
+1027 NEKTRIKIQ

-1041 HAQLYDK
+1041 HAQIYDK
-1048 IYSGMAVSN
+1048 IYSGMAVIN

-1062 KKCFTLKWIKPIMLN
+1062 RKCFTLKWIKPTMLN

-1092 SFIRNIDEEISP
+1092 SFIRNIDDEISP

-1131 YLSILLFAFI
+1131 YLGILIFAFI
-1141 KGQPFQLNSSYKYIE
+1141 KGQPFQLNSSYKYIN
-1156 MFYSENLP
+1156 MYYSESLP

-1175 KRLLDKI
+1175 KNLLDKI

-1201 IEGIILSMNS
+1201 IEEIILSMNS
-1211 TG
+1211 N

>member
-1 MEKMDIMRRKRMEE
+1 MEKVDIMRRKRKEE

-23 FRKLRKLQMT
+23 FNKLRKLQMT

-46 NRDELIKKIKTNC
+46 NRDELLKKIQTNC

-74 NSSYENKEKNKKI
+74 NNSYENKEKNKKI
-87 KYEVIENAALQFPQ
+87 KYEVLENAPSLIPQ
-101 CGDFIGKFLF
+101 CSDIVSKLLF

-131 YEILANFI
+131 YEVLANFL

-147 FSSTFLNENLLTLIY
+147 FSSTFLNESLLTLIY

-178 FFSFLDSSGSFCAV
+178 FFSFLDSSGTFVAV

-206 LENVLKKLLI
+206 LENVMKKLLI

-225 KNKMFLSLDVN
+225 KNKMFLGLEIN
-236 KIKMGI
+236 KIKNGI
-242 NKKYDL
+242 IKKYDL
-248 PKTKKSAGSFND
+248 PKTKKNVELNE

-270 LNMPFLI
+270 LNMPFLSKTQ
-277 KKKKSY
+277 KKK
-283 EKMTNTNNPPNKT
+283 T
-296 EEEDTELTNE
+296 EIIDKENDDIELTNE

-336 RLLSNEEGE
+336 EKLTNEEGE
-345 NKQEKKMDFFG
+345 NKPEKKMDFFG
-356 ENSTHKKKIE
+356 ANSTHKKKRE

-372 NYLIKTG
+372 NYLIKSG
-379 FYNRPINK
+379 FYNKPINK
-387 EMTQEEKQIEEEEE
+387 EMTEEEKALEEEEK

-422 YKKELNRET
+422 YKKKLNRET
-431 LLNLLEEQSDGD
+431 LLSLNEEQIDGD
-443 MEEYLMKKIEDI
+443 MEEYLMNKINDI
-455 QKKENKE
+455 QE
-462 EKEMDFTYNKFITRI
+462 EKMDFTNDKLLERI
-477 MDLSEKKTFQEK
+477 NSLSDKKTFLEK
-489 IVLIY
+489 IILVY
-494 KYHFEVIK
+494 KYHLEVIK
-502 QFIDELFMSLIKNQD
+502 QFIDELFISLIKNQE

-536 KFPQITNIQKISFIS
+536 KFPKITNIQKISFIS
-551 EFLFTNLIIPIL
+551 EFLFTNLIYPNL
-563 NKTNF
+563 NNTYF
-568 NGIMMYNFFKE
+568 NGIMMYNFLKE

-586 NSKIIVLTKVIK
+586 NAKIIAISKVLK

-608 NKEIELPYI
+608 NKENELPYI
-617 LFNTY
+617 LFNSY
-622 FIEIMPH
+622 FIELMPH

-639 TKLPL
+639 TKLPF
-644 NIEQLLEYKKA
+644 NIEKLLEFKKA
-655 VTNNE
+655 KTINQSSDE
-660 QIKEKRNIE
+660 QRNIE
-669 FNFLKAHPEER
+669 FDFLKAHNEER
-680 MEHQSICFSLEDYFA
+680 MEHQSICISLKELFA
-695 IYNILKAND
+695 IYNILKTEN
-704 NFNYILEDKNSIEYK
+704 NGEYILGDKNDKKNIQYK
-719 TYAKFPFHEDKLM
+719 TYSKLSFHIDNLNKINDKD
-732 KIKEKEKNEDK
+732 IQESK
-743 KGYVVF
+743 KTYVFF
-749 TQSNYDEELNGKINE
+749 TQLIADEKLNEKINE
-764 KRDKNLSFQSK
+764 KKDKKISFQSK
-775 NDLSEANNEIFIL
+775 QDLSAANNETFIL

-825 NKMISLEGLSEIL
+825 NKMISLEGFSEML

-844 LEWFGL
+844 IEWFGL
-850 YLQSNIDNIPSEYKS
+850 YLQSNIENIPSEYKS
-865 NNFAQLY
+865 HNYAQLY
-872 NELIDESED
+872 NELIEESTE
-881 NLNKIQNDNSLNTIY
+881 NLEKIQNDNSLNTIY

-937 IYIFRND
+937 IYIYRND
-944 QNEISHIEFTKK
+944 QKEISQIKFCKK
-956 GEEPKYNS
+956 EEEPKYNKS
-964 EEKEEIKKFDCKNI
+964 QNEEMKTIDCKNI
-978 VEFCESFPFLTREN
+978 VEFCENFPFLSREN
-992 SMDVL
+992 STDIL
-997 EFEEQIGLKDS
+997 EFEEQIDLKNS
-1008 LRDYFNI
+1008 LNEYFKI
-1015 ILEYVNKGFAEE
+1015 IHEYVNIAFSEE
-1027 SEKTIIKIQ
+1027 NEKTRIKIQ

-1041 HAQLYDK
+1041 HAQIYDK
-1048 IYSGMAVSN
+1048 IYSGMAVIN

-1062 KKCFTLKWIKPIMLN
+1062 RKCFTLKWIKPTMLN

-1092 SFIRNIDEEISP
+1092 SFIRNIDDEISP

-1131 YLSILLFAFI
+1131 YLSILIFAFI
-1141 KGQPFQLNSSYKYIE
+1141 KGQPFQLNSSYKYIN
-1156 MFYSENLP
+1156 MYYSESLP

-1175 KRLLDKI
+1175 KNLLDKI

-1201 IEGIILSMNS
+1201 IEEIILSMNS
-1211 TG
+1211 N

>member
-1 MEKMDIMRRKRMEE
+1 MEKVDIMRRKRKEE

-23 FRKLRKLQMT
+23 FNKLRKLQMT

-46 NRDELIKKIKTNC
+46 NRDELLKKIQTNC

-74 NSSYENKEKNKKI
+74 NNSYENKEKNKKI
-87 KYEVIENAALQFPQ
+87 KYEVLENAPSLIPQ
-101 CGDFIGKFLF
+101 CSDIVSKLLF

-131 YEILANFI
+131 YEVLANFL

-147 FSSTFLNENLLTLIY
+147 FSSTFLNESLLTLIY

-178 FFSFLDSSGSFCAV
+178 FFSFLDSSGTFVAV

-206 LENVLKKLLI
+206 LENVMKKLLI

-225 KNKMFLSLDVN
+225 KNKMFLGLEIN
-236 KIKMGI
+236 KIKNGI
-242 NKKYDL
+242 IKKYDL
-248 PKTKKSAGSFND
+248 PKTKKNVELNE

-270 LNMPFLI
+270 LNMPFLSKTQ
-277 KKKKSY
+277 KKK
-283 EKMTNTNNPPNKT
+283 T
-296 EEEDTELTNE
+296 EIIDKENDDIELTNE

-336 RLLSNEEGE
+336 EKLTNEEGE
-345 NKQEKKMDFFG
+345 NKPEKKMDFFG
-356 ENSTHKKKIE
+356 ANSTHKKKRE

-372 NYLIKTG
+372 NYLIKSG
-379 FYNRPINK
+379 FYNKPINK
-387 EMTQEEKQIEEEEE
+387 EMTEEEKALEEEEK

-431 LLNLLEEQSDGD
+431 LLSLNEEQIDGD
-443 MEEYLMKKIEDI
+443 MEEYLMNKINDI
-455 QKKENKE
+455 QE
-462 EKEMDFTYNKFITRI
+462 EKMDFTNDKLLERI
-477 MDLSEKKTFQEK
+477 NSLSDKKTFLEK
-489 IVLIY
+489 IILVY
-494 KYHFEVIK
+494 KYHLEVIK
-502 QFIDELFMSLIKNQD
+502 QFIDELFISLIKNQE

-536 KFPQITNIQKISFIS
+536 KFPKITNIQKISFIS
-551 EFLFTNLIIPIL
+551 EFLFTNLIYPNL
-563 NKTNF
+563 NNTYF
-568 NGIMMYNFFKE
+568 NGIMMYNFLKE

-586 NSKIIVLTKVIK
+586 NAKIIAISKVLK

-608 NKEIELPYI
+608 NKENELPYI
-617 LFNTY
+617 LFNSY
-622 FIEIMPH
+622 FIELMPH

-639 TKLPL
+639 TKLPF
-644 NIEQLLEYKKA
+644 NIEKLLEFKKA
-655 VTNNE
+655 KTINQSSDE
-660 QIKEKRNIE
+660 QRNIE
-669 FNFLKAHPEER
+669 FDFLKAHNEER
-680 MEHQSICFSLEDYFA
+680 MEHQSICISLKELFA
-695 IYNILKAND
+695 IYNILKTEN
-704 NFNYILEDKNSIEYK
+704 NGEYILGDKNDKKNIQYK
-719 TYAKFPFHEDKLM
+719 TYSKLSFHIDNLNKINDKD
-732 KIKEKEKNEDK
+732 IQESK
-743 KGYVVF
+743 KTYVFF
-749 TQSNYDEELNGKINE
+749 TQLIADEKLNEKINE
-764 KRDKNLSFQSK
+764 KKDKKISFQSK
-775 NDLSEANNEIFIL
+775 QDLSAANNETFIL

-825 NKMISLEGLSEIL
+825 NKMISLEGFSEML

-844 LEWFGL
+844 IEWFGL
-850 YLQSNIDNIPSEYKS
+850 YLQSNIENIPSEYKS
-865 NNFAQLY
+865 HNYAQLY
-872 NELIDESED
+872 NELIEESTE
-881 NLNKIQNDNSLNTIY
+881 NLEKIQNDNSLNTIY

-937 IYIFRND
+937 IYIYRND
-944 QNEISHIEFTKK
+944 QKEISQIKFCKK
-956 GEEPKYNS
+956 EEEPKYNKS
-964 EEKEEIKKFDCKNI
+964 QNEEMKTIDCKNI
-978 VEFCESFPFLTREN
+978 VEFCENFPFLSREN
-992 SMDVL
+992 STDIL
-997 EFEEQIGLKDS
+997 EFEEQIDLKNS
-1008 LRDYFNI
+1008 LNEYFKI
-1015 ILEYVNKGFAEE
+1015 IHEYVNIAFSEE
-1027 SEKTIIKIQ
+1027 NEKTRIKIQ

-1041 HAQLYDK
+1041 HAQIYDK
-1048 IYSGMAVSN
+1048 IYSGMAVIN

-1062 KKCFTLKWIKPIMLN
+1062 RKCFTLKWIKPTMLN

-1092 SFIRNIDEEISP
+1092 SFIRNIDDEISP

-1131 YLSILLFAFI
+1131 YLSILIFAFI
-1141 KGQPFQLNSSYKYIE
+1141 KGQPFQLNSSYKYIN
-1156 MFYSENLP
+1156 MYYSESLP

-1175 KRLLDKI
+1175 KNLLDKI

-1201 IEGIILSMNS
+1201 IEEIILSMNS
-1211 TG
+1211 N

>member
-1 MEKMDIMRRKRMEE
+1 MEKVDIMRRKRKEE

-23 FRKLRKLQMT
+23 FNKLRKLQMT

-46 NRDELIKKIKTNC
+46 NRDELLKKIQTNC

-74 NSSYENKEKNKKI
+74 NNSYENKEKNKKI
-87 KYEVIENAALQFPQ
+87 KYEVLENAPSLIPQ
-101 CGDFIGKFLF
+101 CSDIVSKLLF

-131 YEILANFI
+131 YEVLANFL

-147 FSSTFLNENLLTLIY
+147 FSSTFLNESLLTLIY

-178 FFSFLDSSGSFCAV
+178 FFSFLDSSGTFVAV
-192 LLKYLSRRD
+192 LLKYLSRRY

-206 LENVLKKLLI
+206 LENVMKKLLI

-225 KNKMFLSLDVN
+225 KNKMFLGLEIN
-236 KIKMGI
+236 KIKNGI
-242 NKKYDL
+242 IKKYDL
-248 PKTKKSAGSFND
+248 PKTKKNVELNE

-270 LNMPFLI
+270 LNMPFLSKTQ
-277 KKKKSY
+277 KKK
-283 EKMTNTNNPPNKT
+283 T
-296 EEEDTELTNE
+296 EIIDKENDDIELTNE

-336 RLLSNEEGE
+336 EKLTNEEGE
-345 NKQEKKMDFFG
+345 NKPEKKMDFFG
-356 ENSTHKKKIE
+356 ANSTHKKKRE

-372 NYLIKTG
+372 NYLIKSG
-379 FYNRPINK
+379 FYNKPINK
-387 EMTQEEKQIEEEEE
+387 EMTEEEKALEEEEK

-431 LLNLLEEQSDGD
+431 LLSLNEEQIDGD
-443 MEEYLMKKIEDI
+443 MEEYLMNKINDI
-455 QKKENKE
+455 QE
-462 EKEMDFTYNKFITRI
+462 EKMDFTNDKLLERI
-477 MDLSEKKTFQEK
+477 NSLSDKKTFLEK
-489 IVLIY
+489 IILVY
-494 KYHFEVIK
+494 KYHLEVIK
-502 QFIDELFMSLIKNQD
+502 QFIDELFISLIKNQE

-536 KFPQITNIQKISFIS
+536 KFPKITNIQKISFIS
-551 EFLFTNLIIPIL
+551 EFLFTNLIYPNL
-563 NKTNF
+563 NNTYF
-568 NGIMMYNFFKE
+568 NGIMMYNFLKE

-586 NSKIIVLTKVIK
+586 NAKIIAISKVLK

-608 NKEIELPYI
+608 NKENELPYI
-617 LFNTY
+617 LFNSY
-622 FIEIMPH
+622 FIELMPH

-639 TKLPL
+639 TKLPF
-644 NIEQLLEYKKA
+644 NIEKLLEFKKA
-655 VTNNE
+655 KTINQSSDE
-660 QIKEKRNIE
+660 QRNIE
-669 FNFLKAHPEER
+669 FDFLKAHNEER
-680 MEHQSICFSLEDYFA
+680 MEHQSICISLKELFA
-695 IYNILKAND
+695 IYNILKTEN
-704 NFNYILEDKNSIEYK
+704 NGEYILGDKNDKKNIQYK
-719 TYAKFPFHEDKLM
+719 TYSKLSFHIDNLNKINDKDM
-732 KIKEKEKNEDK
+732 QESK
-743 KGYVVF
+743 KTYVFF
-749 TQSNYDEELNGKINE
+749 TQLIADEKLNEKINE
-764 KRDKNLSFQSK
+764 KKDKKISFQSK
-775 NDLSEANNEIFIL
+775 QDLSAANNETFIL

-825 NKMISLEGLSEIL
+825 NKMISLEGFSEML

-844 LEWFGL
+844 IEWFGL
-850 YLQSNIDNIPSEYKS
+850 YLQSNIENIPSEYKS
-865 NNFAQLY
+865 HNYAQLY
-872 NELIDESED
+872 NELIEESTE
-881 NLNKIQNDNSLNTIY
+881 NLEKIQNDNSLNTIY

-937 IYIFRND
+937 IYIYRND
-944 QNEISHIEFTKK
+944 QKEISQIKFCKK
-956 GEEPKYNS
+956 EEEPKYNKS
-964 EEKEEIKKFDCKNI
+964 QNEEMKTIDCKNI
-978 VEFCESFPFLTREN
+978 VEFCENFPFLSREN
-992 SMDVL
+992 STDIL
-997 EFEEQIGLKDS
+997 EFEEQIDLKNS
-1008 LRDYFNI
+1008 LNEYFKI
-1015 ILEYVNKGFAEE
+1015 IHEYVNIAFSEE
-1027 SEKTIIKIQ
+1027 NEKTRIKIQ

-1041 HAQLYDK
+1041 HAQIYDK
-1048 IYSGMAVSN
+1048 IYSGMAVIN

-1062 KKCFTLKWIKPIMLN
+1062 RKCFTLKWIKPTMLN

-1092 SFIRNIDEEISP
+1092 SFIRNIDDEISP

-1131 YLSILLFAFI
+1131 YLSILIFAFI
-1141 KGQPFQLNSSYKYIE
+1141 KGQPFQLNSSYKYIN
-1156 MFYSENLP
+1156 MYYSESLP

-1175 KRLLDKI
+1175 KNLLDKI

-1201 IEGIILSMNS
+1201 IEEIILSMNS
-1211 TG
+1211 N

>member
-1 MEKMDIMRRKRMEE
+1 MEKVDIMRRKRKEE

-23 FRKLRKLQMT
+23 FNKLRKLQMT

-46 NRDELIKKIKTNC
+46 NRDELLKKIQTNC
-59 FEYFKERIAIQEIYD
+59 FEYFKERIAIQEIYG
-74 NSSYENKEKNKKI
+74 NNSYENKEKNKKI
-87 KYEVIENAALQFPQ
+87 KYEVLENAPSLIPQ
-101 CGDFIGKFLF
+101 CSDIVSKLLF
-111 YFRNS
+111 NFRNS

-131 YEILANFI
+131 YEVLANFL

-147 FSSTFLNENLLTLIY
+147 FSSTFLNESLLTLIY

-178 FFSFLDSSGSFCAV
+178 FFSFLDSSGTFVAV

-206 LENVLKKLLI
+206 LENVMKKLLI

-225 KNKMFLSLDVN
+225 KNKMFLGLEIN
-236 KIKMGI
+236 KIKNGI
-242 NKKYDL
+242 IKKYDL
-248 PKTKKSAGSFND
+248 PKTKKNVELNE

-270 LNMPFLI
+270 LNMPFLSKTQ
-277 KKKKSY
+277 KKK
-283 EKMTNTNNPPNKT
+283 T
-296 EEEDTELTNE
+296 EIIDKENDDIELTNE

-336 RLLSNEEGE
+336 EKLTNEEGE
-345 NKQEKKMDFFG
+345 NKPEKKMDFFG
-356 ENSTHKKKIE
+356 ANSTHKKKRE

-372 NYLIKTG
+372 NYLIKSG
-379 FYNRPINK
+379 FYNKPINK
-387 EMTQEEKQIEEEEE
+387 EMTEEEKALEEEEK

-431 LLNLLEEQSDGD
+431 LLSLNEEQIDGD
-443 MEEYLMKKIEDI
+443 MEEYLMNKINDI
-455 QKKENKE
+455 QE
-462 EKEMDFTYNKFITRI
+462 EKMDFTNDKLLERI
-477 MDLSEKKTFQEK
+477 NSLSDKKTFLEK
-489 IVLIY
+489 IILVY
-494 KYHFEVIK
+494 KYHLEVIK
-502 QFIDELFMSLIKNQD
+502 QFIDELFISLIKNQE

-536 KFPQITNIQKISFIS
+536 KFPKITNIQKISFIS
-551 EFLFTNLIIPIL
+551 EFLFTNLIYPNL
-563 NKTNF
+563 NNTYF
-568 NGIMMYNFFKE
+568 NGIMMYNFLKE

-586 NSKIIVLTKVIK
+586 NAKIIAISKVLK

-608 NKEIELPYI
+608 NKENELPYI
-617 LFNTY
+617 LFNSY
-622 FIEIMPH
+622 FIELMPH

-639 TKLPL
+639 TKLPF
-644 NIEQLLEYKKA
+644 NIEKLLEFKKA
-655 VTNNE
+655 KTINQSSDE
-660 QIKEKRNIE
+660 QRNIE
-669 FNFLKAHPEER
+669 FDFLKAHNEER
-680 MEHQSICFSLEDYFA
+680 MEHQSICISLKELFA
-695 IYNILKAND
+695 IYNILKTEN
-704 NFNYILEDKNSIEYK
+704 NGEYILGDKNDKKNIQYK
-719 TYAKFPFHEDKLM
+719 TYSKLSFHIDNLNKINDKD
-732 KIKEKEKNEDK
+732 IQESK
-743 KGYVVF
+743 KTYVFF
-749 TQSNYDEELNGKINE
+749 TQLIADEKLNEKINE
-764 KRDKNLSFQSK
+764 KKDKKISFQSK
-775 NDLSEANNEIFIL
+775 QDLSAANNETFIL

-825 NKMISLEGLSEIL
+825 NKMISLEGFSEML

-844 LEWFGL
+844 IEWFGL
-850 YLQSNIDNIPSEYKS
+850 YLQSNIENIPSEYKS
-865 NNFAQLY
+865 HNYAQLY
-872 NELIDESED
+872 NELIEESTE
-881 NLNKIQNDNSLNTIY
+881 NLEKIQNDNSLNTIY

-937 IYIFRND
+937 IYIYRND
-944 QNEISHIEFTKK
+944 QKEISQIKFCKK
-956 GEEPKYNS
+956 EEEPKYNKS
-964 EEKEEIKKFDCKNI
+964 QNEEMKTIDCKNI
-978 VEFCESFPFLTREN
+978 VEFCENFPFLSREN
-992 SMDVL
+992 STDIL
-997 EFEEQIGLKDS
+997 EFEEQIDLKNS
-1008 LRDYFNI
+1008 LNEYFKI
-1015 ILEYVNKGFAEE
+1015 IHEYVNIAFSEE
-1027 SEKTIIKIQ
+1027 NEKTRIKIQ

-1041 HAQLYDK
+1041 HAQIYDK
-1048 IYSGMAVSN
+1048 IYSGMAVIN

-1062 KKCFTLKWIKPIMLN
+1062 RKCFTLKWIKPTMLN

-1092 SFIRNIDEEISP
+1092 SFIRNIDDEISP

-1131 YLSILLFAFI
+1131 YLSILIFAFI
-1141 KGQPFQLNSSYKYIE
+1141 KGQPFQLNSSYKYIN
-1156 MFYSENLP
+1156 MYYSESLP

-1175 KRLLDKI
+1175 KNLLDKI

-1201 IEGIILSMNS
+1201 IEEIILSMNS
-1211 TG
+1211 N

>member
-1 MEKMDIMRRKRMEE
+1 MEKVDIMRRKRKEE

-23 FRKLRKLQMT
+23 FNKLRKLQMT

-46 NRDELIKKIKTNC
+46 NRDELLKKIQTNC

-74 NSSYENKEKNKKI
+74 NNSYENKEKNKKI
-87 KYEVIENAALQFPQ
+87 KYEVLENAPSLIPQ
-101 CGDFIGKFLF
+101 CSDIVSKLLF

-131 YEILANFI
+131 YEVLANFL

-147 FSSTFLNENLLTLIY
+147 FSSTFLNESLLTLIY

-178 FFSFLDSSGSFCAV
+178 FFSFLDSSGTFVAV

-206 LENVLKKLLI
+206 LENVMKKLLI

-225 KNKMFLSLDVN
+225 KNKMFLGLEIN
-236 KIKMGI
+236 KIKNGI
-242 NKKYDL
+242 IKKYDL
-248 PKTKKSAGSFND
+248 PKTKKNVELNE

-270 LNMPFLI
+270 LNMPFLSKTQ
-277 KKKKSY
+277 KKK
-283 EKMTNTNNPPNKT
+283 T
-296 EEEDTELTNE
+296 EIIDKENDDIELTNE

-336 RLLSNEEGE
+336 EKLTNEEGE
-345 NKQEKKMDFFG
+345 NKPEKKMDFFG
-356 ENSTHKKKIE
+356 ANSTHKKKIE

-372 NYLIKTG
+372 NYLIKSG
-379 FYNRPINK
+379 FYNKPINK
-387 EMTQEEKQIEEEEE
+387 EMTEEEKALEEEEK

-431 LLNLLEEQSDGD
+431 LLSLNEEQIDGD
-443 MEEYLMKKIEDI
+443 MEEYLMNKINDI
-455 QKKENKE
+455 QE
-462 EKEMDFTYNKFITRI
+462 EKMDFTNDKLLERI
-477 MDLSEKKTFQEK
+477 NSLSDKKTFLEK
-489 IVLIY
+489 IILVY
-494 KYHFEVIK
+494 KYHLEVIK
-502 QFIDELFMSLIKNQD
+502 QFIDELFISLIKNQE

-536 KFPQITNIQKISFIS
+536 KFPKITNIQKISFIS
-551 EFLFTNLIIPIL
+551 EFLFTNLIYPNL
-563 NKTNF
+563 NNTYF
-568 NGIMMYNFFKE
+568 NGIMMYNFLKE

-586 NSKIIVLTKVIK
+586 NAKIIAISKVLK

-608 NKEIELPYI
+608 NKENELPYI
-617 LFNTY
+617 LFNSY
-622 FIEIMPH
+622 FIELMPH

-639 TKLPL
+639 TKLPF
-644 NIEQLLEYKKA
+644 NIEKLLEFKKA
-655 VTNNE
+655 KTINQSSDE
-660 QIKEKRNIE
+660 QRNIE
-669 FNFLKAHPEER
+669 FDFLKAHNEER
-680 MEHQSICFSLEDYFA
+680 MEHQSICISLKELFA
-695 IYNILKAND
+695 IYNILKTEN
-704 NFNYILEDKNSIEYK
+704 NGEYILGDKNDKKNIQYK
-719 TYAKFPFHEDKLM
+719 TYSKLSFHIDNLNKINDKD
-732 KIKEKEKNEDK
+732 IQESK
-743 KGYVVF
+743 KTYVFF
-749 TQSNYDEELNGKINE
+749 TQLIADEKLNEKINE
-764 KRDKNLSFQSK
+764 KKDKKISFQSK
-775 NDLSEANNEIFIL
+775 QDLSAANNETFIL

-825 NKMISLEGLSEIL
+825 NKMISLEGFSEML

-844 LEWFGL
+844 IEWFGL
-850 YLQSNIDNIPSEYKS
+850 YLQSNIENIPSEYKS
-865 NNFAQLY
+865 HNYAQLY
-872 NELIDESED
+872 NELIEESTE
-881 NLNKIQNDNSLNTIY
+881 NLEKIQNDNSLNTIY

-937 IYIFRND
+937 IYIYRND
-944 QNEISHIEFTKK
+944 QKEISQIKFCKK
-956 GEEPKYNS
+956 EEEPKYNKS
-964 EEKEEIKKFDCKNI
+964 QNEEMKTIDCKNI
-978 VEFCESFPFLTREN
+978 VEFCENFPFLSREN
-992 SMDVL
+992 STDIL
-997 EFEEQIGLKDS
+997 EFEEQIDLKNS
-1008 LRDYFNI
+1008 LNEYFKI
-1015 ILEYVNKGFAEE
+1015 IHEYVNIAFSEE
-1027 SEKTIIKIQ
+1027 NEKTRIKIQ

-1041 HAQLYDK
+1041 HAQIYDK
-1048 IYSGMAVSN
+1048 IYSGMAVIN

-1062 KKCFTLKWIKPIMLN
+1062 RKCFTLKWIKPTMLN

-1092 SFIRNIDEEISP
+1092 SFIRNIDDEISP

-1131 YLSILLFAFI
+1131 YLSILIFAFI
-1141 KGQPFQLNSSYKYIE
+1141 KGQPFQLNSSYKYIN
-1156 MFYSENLP
+1156 MYYSESLP

-1175 KRLLDKI
+1175 KNLLDKI
-1182 TNFSEKDLVGI
+1182 TNFSEKDLIGI

-1201 IEGIILSMNS
+1201 IEEIILSMNS
-1211 TG
+1211 N

>member
-1 MEKMDIMRRKRMEE
+1 MEKVDIMRRKRKEE

-23 FRKLRKLQMT
+23 FNKLRKLQMT

-46 NRDELIKKIKTNC
+46 NSDELLKKIKTNC
-59 FEYFKERIAIQEIYD
+59 FEYFKERIAIQEMYD
-74 NSSYENKEKNKKI
+74 NSSLKNKENNKKI
-87 KYEVIENAALQFPQ
+87 KYEVVENAASQFPQ
-101 CGDFIGKFLF
+101 CADFIGKFLF

-116 NELTLKLIEKCPKES
+116 NKLTLKLIEKCPLVS
-131 YEILANFI
+131 YEVLANFI

-178 FFSFLDSSGSFCAV
+178 FLSFLDSSGSFCAA
-192 LLKYLSRRD
+192 LFKFLSRRD

-225 KNKMFLSLDVN
+225 KNKMFLGLDVN
-236 KIKMGI
+236 KIKGI
-242 NKKYDL
+242 LLNKKYEL
-248 PKTKKSAGSFND
+248 PKTKKTAQNFID

-270 LNMPFLI
+270 LNMPFLS
-277 KKKKSY
+277 KKKPSK
-283 EKMTNTNNPPNKT
+283 EKTNSSS
-296 EEEDTELTNE
+296 EEDDTELTNE

-336 RLLSNEEGE
+336 QMLTNEEGE

-356 ENSTHKKKIE
+356 ENSTHKKKRE

-372 NYLIKTG
+372 NYLIKSG
-379 FYNRPINK
+379 FYNKPVNK
-387 EMTQEEKQIEEEEE
+387 EMTPEEKEIEEEEE
-401 KKRKEEEEIIEK
+401 KKRKKEEELIEK

-422 YKKELNRET
+422 YKKELNVET
-431 LLNLLEEQSDGD
+431 LLNLVEEQNDGD
-443 MEEYLMKKIEDI
+443 MEEYLMKKIENI
-455 QKKENKE
+455 QRNEDQ
-462 EKEMDFTYNKFITRI
+462 EKEMDFTYNSFIMRI
-477 MDLSEKKTFQEK
+477 MELSEKKTFQEK
-489 IVLIY
+489 IVLLY

-502 QFIDELFMSLIKNQD
+502 QFIDELFTSLIKNQE

-536 KFPQITNIQKISFIS
+536 KFPQIINIQKISFIS
-551 EFLFTNLIIPIL
+551 QFLFTSLIMPIL
-563 NKTNF
+563 NKSNF
-568 NGIMMYNFFKE
+568 NGIMMYDFFKE

-586 NSKIIVLTKVIK
+586 NLKIVILTKVIK

-608 NKEIELPYI
+608 NKEEELPYI

-629 VIDFFRNISS
+629 VIEFFRNISS

-655 VTNNE
+655 LTNKE
-660 QIKEKRNIE
+660 EIKEKRNIE

-695 IYNILKAND
+695 IYNILKTND
-704 NFNYILEDKNSIEYK
+704 NYNYVLEDKNSIEYK
-719 TYAKFPFHEDKLM
+719 TYMKFPFHEDKLM
-732 KIKEKEKNEDK
+732 KIKEKDNAEDK
-743 KGYVVF
+743 KVYVVF
-749 TQSNYDEELNGKINE
+749 TQSIYDEELNSKINE

-775 NDLSEANNEIFIL
+775 QDLSEANNEIFIL

-931 AEIPIT
+931 AQIPIT
-937 IYIFRND
+937 IFIFRKID
-944 QNEISHIEFTKK
+944 PNEISHIKFTKK
-956 GEEPKYNS
+956 GEEPKYFPDEI
-964 EEKEEIKKFDCKNI
+964 EEVKKIDCENI

-992 SMDVL
+992 SCDIL
-997 EFEEQIGLKDS
+997 EFEENIGLSNS
-1008 LRDYFNI
+1008 LREYFNI
-1015 ILEYVNKGFAEE
+1015 IHEYVNKDFAEE
-1027 SEKTIIKIQ
+1027 NEKTTIQIQ

-1048 IYSGMAVSN
+1048 IYSGMAITN

-1062 KKCFTLKWIKPIMLN
+1062 RQCFTLKWIKPIMLN

-1119 NMITL
+1119 NMIAL

-1131 YLSILLFAFI
+1131 YLSILIFAFI
-1141 KGQPFQLNSSYKYIE
+1141 KGQPFQLDSSYKYIE

-1164 KERGIELINKF
+1164 KERGSELINKF
-1175 KRLLDKI
+1175 KMLLNKI
-1182 TNFSEKDLVGI
+1182 SNFSYKDLIGI
-1193 SKEEYDKN
+1193 SEEEYNKN
-1201 IEGIILSMNS
+1201 CEAIILSMNS

>member
-1 MEKMDIMRRKRMEE
+1 MEKVDIMRRKRKEE

-23 FRKLRKLQMT
+23 FNKLRKLQMT

-46 NRDELIKKIKTNC
+46 NRDELLKKIQTNC

-74 NSSYENKEKNKKI
+74 NNSYENKEKNKKI
-87 KYEVIENAALQFPQ
+87 KYEVLENAPSLIPQ
-101 CGDFIGKFLF
+101 CSDIVSKLLF

-131 YEILANFI
+131 YEVLANFL

-147 FSSTFLNENLLTLIY
+147 FSSTFLNESLLTLIY

-178 FFSFLDSSGSFCAV
+178 FFSFLDSSGTFVAV

-206 LENVLKKLLI
+206 LENVMKKLLI

-225 KNKMFLSLDVN
+225 KNKMFLGLEIN
-236 KIKMGI
+236 KIKNGI
-242 NKKYDL
+242 IKKYDL
-248 PKTKKSAGSFND
+248 PKTKKNVELNE

-270 LNMPFLI
+270 LNMPFLSKTQ
-277 KKKKSY
+277 KKK
-283 EKMTNTNNPPNKT
+283 T
-296 EEEDTELTNE
+296 EIIDKENDDIELTNE

-336 RLLSNEEGE
+336 EKLTNEEGE
-345 NKQEKKMDFFG
+345 NKPEKKTDFFG
-356 ENSTHKKKIE
+356 ANSTHKKKRE

-372 NYLIKTG
+372 NYLIKSG
-379 FYNRPINK
+379 FYNKPINK
-387 EMTQEEKQIEEEEE
+387 EMTEEEKALEEEEK

-413 NKDKIYSDL
+413 NKDKIYSNL

-431 LLNLLEEQSDGD
+431 LLSLNEEQIDGD
-443 MEEYLMKKIEDI
+443 MEEYLMNHINNIQNED
-455 QKKENKE
+455 
-462 EKEMDFTYNKFITRI
+462 MDFTNDKLLERI
-477 MDLSEKKTFQEK
+477 NSLSDKKTFLEK
-489 IVLIY
+489 IILVY
-494 KYHFEVIK
+494 KYHLEVIK
-502 QFIDELFMSLIKNQD
+502 QFIDELFISLIKNQE
-517 NTPYIIRA
+517 NTPNIIRA

-536 KFPQITNIQKISFIS
+536 KFPKITNIQKISFIS
-551 EFLFTNLIIPIL
+551 EFLFTNLIYPNL
-563 NKTNF
+563 NNTYF
-568 NGIMMYNFFKE
+568 NGIMMYNFLKE

-586 NSKIIVLTKVIK
+586 NAKIIVISKVLK

-608 NKEIELPYI
+608 NKENELPYI
-617 LFNTY
+617 LFNSY
-622 FIEIMPH
+622 FIELMPH

-639 TKLPL
+639 TKLPF
-644 NIEQLLEYKKA
+644 NIEKLLEFKKA
-655 VTNNE
+655 KTINQSSDE
-660 QIKEKRNIE
+660 QRNIE
-669 FNFLKAHPEER
+669 FDFLKAHNEER
-680 MEHQSICFSLEDYFA
+680 MEHQSICISLKELFA
-695 IYNILKAND
+695 IYNILKTEN
-704 NFNYILEDKNSIEYK
+704 NGEYILGDKNDKKNIQYK
-719 TYAKFPFHEDKLM
+719 TYSKLSFHIDNLNKINDKD
-732 KIKEKEKNEDK
+732 IQESK
-743 KGYVVF
+743 KTYVFF
-749 TQSNYDEELNGKINE
+749 TQLIADEKLNEKINE
-764 KRDKNLSFQSK
+764 KKDKKISFQSK
-775 NDLSEANNEIFIL
+775 QDLSAANNETFIL

-825 NKMISLEGLSEIL
+825 NKMISLEGFSEML

-844 LEWFGL
+844 IEWFGL
-850 YLQSNIDNIPSEYKS
+850 YLQSNIENIPSEYKS
-865 NNFAQLY
+865 HNYAQLY
-872 NELIDESED
+872 NELIEESTE
-881 NLNKIQNDNSLNTIY
+881 NLEKIQNDNSLNTIY

-937 IYIFRND
+937 IYIYRND
-944 QNEISHIEFTKK
+944 QKEISQIKFCKK
-956 GEEPKYNS
+956 EEEPKYNKS
-964 EEKEEIKKFDCKNI
+964 QNEEMKTIDCKNI
-978 VEFCESFPFLTREN
+978 VEFCENFPFLSREN
-992 SMDVL
+992 STDIL
-997 EFEEQIGLKDS
+997 EFEEQIDLKNS
-1008 LRDYFNI
+1008 LNEYFKI
-1015 ILEYVNKGFAEE
+1015 IHEYVNIAFSEE
-1027 SEKTIIKIQ
+1027 NEKTRIKIQ

-1041 HAQLYDK
+1041 HAQIYDK
-1048 IYSGMAVSN
+1048 IYSGMAVIN

-1062 KKCFTLKWIKPIMLN
+1062 RKCFTLKWIKPTMLN

-1092 SFIRNIDEEISP
+1092 SFIRNIDDEISP

-1131 YLSILLFAFI
+1131 YLSILIFAFI
-1141 KGQPFQLNSSYKYIE
+1141 KGQPFQLNSSYKYIN
-1156 MFYSENLP
+1156 MYYSESLP

-1175 KRLLDKI
+1175 KNLLDKI

-1201 IEGIILSMNS
+1201 IEEIILSMNS
-1211 TG
+1211 N

>member
-1 MEKMDIMRRKRMEE
+1 MRRKRKEE

-23 FRKLRKLQMT
+23 FNKLRKLQMT

-46 NRDELIKKIKTNC
+46 NRDELLKKIQTNC

-74 NSSYENKEKNKKI
+74 NNSYENKEKNKKI
-87 KYEVIENAALQFPQ
+87 KYEVLENAPSLIPQ
-101 CGDFIGKFLF
+101 CSDIVSKLLF

-131 YEILANFI
+131 YEVLANFL

-147 FSSTFLNENLLTLIY
+147 FSSTFLNESLLTLIY

-178 FFSFLDSSGSFCAV
+178 FFSFLDSSGTFVAV

-206 LENVLKKLLI
+206 LENVMKKLLI

-225 KNKMFLSLDVN
+225 KNKMFLGLEIN
-236 KIKMGI
+236 KIKNGI
-242 NKKYDL
+242 IKKYDL
-248 PKTKKSAGSFND
+248 PKTKKNVELNE

-270 LNMPFLI
+270 LNMPFLSKTQ
-277 KKKKSY
+277 KKK
-283 EKMTNTNNPPNKT
+283 T
-296 EEEDTELTNE
+296 EIIDKENDDIELTNE

-336 RLLSNEEGE
+336 EKLTNEEGE
-345 NKQEKKMDFFG
+345 NKPEKKMDFFG
-356 ENSTHKKKIE
+356 ANSTHKKKRE

-372 NYLIKTG
+372 NYLIKSG
-379 FYNRPINK
+379 FYNKPINK
-387 EMTQEEKQIEEEEE
+387 EMTEEEKALEEEEK

-413 NKDKIYSDL
+413 NKDKIYSNL

-431 LLNLLEEQSDGD
+431 LLSLNEEQIDGD
-443 MEEYLMKKIEDI
+443 MEEYLMNKINDI
-455 QKKENKE
+455 QE
-462 EKEMDFTYNKFITRI
+462 EKMDFTNDKLLERI
-477 MDLSEKKTFQEK
+477 NSLSDKKTFLEK
-489 IVLIY
+489 IILVY
-494 KYHFEVIK
+494 KYHLEVIK
-502 QFIDELFMSLIKNQD
+502 QFIDELFISLIKNQE

-536 KFPQITNIQKISFIS
+536 KFPKITNIQKISFIS
-551 EFLFTNLIIPIL
+551 EFLFTNLIYPNL
-563 NKTNF
+563 NNTYF
-568 NGIMMYNFFKE
+568 NGIMMYNFLKE

-586 NSKIIVLTKVIK
+586 NAKIIAISKVLK

-608 NKEIELPYI
+608 NKENELPYI
-617 LFNTY
+617 LFNSY
-622 FIEIMPH
+622 FIELMPH

-639 TKLPL
+639 TKLPF
-644 NIEQLLEYKKA
+644 NIEKLLEFKKA
-655 VTNNE
+655 KTMNQSSDE
-660 QIKEKRNIE
+660 QRNIE
-669 FNFLKAHPEER
+669 FDFLKAHNEER
-680 MEHQSICFSLEDYFA
+680 MEHQSICISLKELFA
-695 IYNILKAND
+695 IYNILKTEN
-704 NFNYILEDKNSIEYK
+704 NGEYILGDKNDKKNIQYK
-719 TYAKFPFHEDKLM
+719 TYSKLSFHIDNLNKINDKD
-732 KIKEKEKNEDK
+732 IQESK
-743 KGYVVF
+743 KTYVFF
-749 TQSNYDEELNGKINE
+749 TQLIADEKLNEKINE
-764 KRDKNLSFQSK
+764 KKDKKISFQSK
-775 NDLSEANNEIFIL
+775 QDLSAANNETFIL

-825 NKMISLEGLSEIL
+825 NKMISLEGFSEML

-844 LEWFGL
+844 IEWFGL
-850 YLQSNIDNIPSEYKS
+850 YLQSNIENIPSEYKS
-865 NNFAQLY
+865 HNYAQLY
-872 NELIDESED
+872 NELIEESTE
-881 NLNKIQNDNSLNTIY
+881 NLEKIQNDNSLNTIY

-937 IYIFRND
+937 IYIYRND
-944 QNEISHIEFTKK
+944 QKEISQIKFCKK
-956 GEEPKYNS
+956 EEEPKYNKS
-964 EEKEEIKKFDCKNI
+964 QNEEMKTIDCKNI
-978 VEFCESFPFLTREN
+978 VEFCENFPFLSREN
-992 SMDVL
+992 STDIL
-997 EFEEQIGLKDS
+997 EFEEQIDLKNS
-1008 LRDYFNI
+1008 LNEYFKI
-1015 ILEYVNKGFAEE
+1015 IHEYVNIAFSEE
-1027 SEKTIIKIQ
+1027 NEKTRIKIQ

-1041 HAQLYDK
+1041 HAQIYDK
-1048 IYSGMAVSN
+1048 IYSGMAVIN

-1062 KKCFTLKWIKPIMLN
+1062 RKCFTLKWIKPTMLN

-1092 SFIRNIDEEISP
+1092 SFIRNIDDEISP

-1131 YLSILLFAFI
+1131 YLSILIFAFI
-1141 KGQPFQLNSSYKYIE
+1141 KGQPFQLNSSYKYIN
-1156 MFYSENLP
+1156 MYYSESLP

-1175 KRLLDKI
+1175 KNLLDKI

-1201 IEGIILSMNS
+1201 IEEIILSMNS
-1211 TG
+1211 N

>member
-1 MEKMDIMRRKRMEE
+1 MEKVDIMRRKRKEE

-23 FRKLRKLQMT
+23 FNKLRKLQMT

-46 NRDELIKKIKTNC
+46 NRDELLKKIQTNC

-74 NSSYENKEKNKKI
+74 NNSYENKEKNKKI
-87 KYEVIENAALQFPQ
+87 KYEILENAPSLIPQ
-101 CGDFIGKFLF
+101 CSDIVSKLLF

-131 YEILANFI
+131 YEVFANFL

-147 FSSTFLNENLLTLIY
+147 FSSTFLNESLLTLIY

-178 FFSFLDSSGSFCAV
+178 FFSFLDSSGTFVAV

-206 LENVLKKLLI
+206 LENVMKKLLI

-225 KNKMFLSLDVN
+225 KNKMFLGLEIN
-236 KIKMGI
+236 KIKNGI
-242 NKKYDL
+242 IKKYDL
-248 PKTKKSAGSFND
+248 PKTKKNVELNE

-270 LNMPFLI
+270 LNMPFLSKTQ
-277 KKKKSY
+277 KKK
-283 EKMTNTNNPPNKT
+283 T
-296 EEEDTELTNE
+296 EIIDKENDDIELTNE

-336 RLLSNEEGE
+336 EKLTNEEGE
-345 NKQEKKMDFFG
+345 NKPEKKMDFFG
-356 ENSTHKKKIE
+356 ANSTHKKKRE

-372 NYLIKTG
+372 NYLIKSG
-379 FYNRPINK
+379 FYNKPINK
-387 EMTQEEKQIEEEEE
+387 EMTEEEKALEEEEK

-431 LLNLLEEQSDGD
+431 LLSLNEEQIDGD
-443 MEEYLMKKIEDI
+443 MEEYLMNKINDI
-455 QKKENKE
+455 QE
-462 EKEMDFTYNKFITRI
+462 EKMDFTNDKLLERI
-477 MDLSEKKTFQEK
+477 NSLSDKKTFLEK
-489 IVLIY
+489 IILVY
-494 KYHFEVIK
+494 KYHLEVIK
-502 QFIDELFMSLIKNQD
+502 QFIDELFISLIKNQE

-536 KFPQITNIQKISFIS
+536 KFPKITNIQKISFIS
-551 EFLFTNLIIPIL
+551 EFLFTNLIYPNL
-563 NKTNF
+563 NNTYF
-568 NGIMMYNFFKE
+568 NGIMMYNFLKE

-586 NSKIIVLTKVIK
+586 NAKIIAISKVLK

-608 NKEIELPYI
+608 NKENELPYI
-617 LFNTY
+617 LFNSY
-622 FIEIMPH
+622 FIELMPH

-639 TKLPL
+639 TKLPF
-644 NIEQLLEYKKA
+644 NIEKLLEFKKA
-655 VTNNE
+655 KTINQSSDE
-660 QIKEKRNIE
+660 QRNIE
-669 FNFLKAHPEER
+669 FDFLKAHNEER
-680 MEHQSICFSLEDYFA
+680 MEHQSICISLKELFA
-695 IYNILKAND
+695 IYNILKTEN
-704 NFNYILEDKNSIEYK
+704 NGEYILGDKNDKKNIQYK
-719 TYAKFPFHEDKLM
+719 TYSKLSFHIDNLNKINDKD
-732 KIKEKEKNEDK
+732 IQESK
-743 KGYVVF
+743 KTYVFF
-749 TQSNYDEELNGKINE
+749 TQLIADEKLNEKINE
-764 KRDKNLSFQSK
+764 KKDKKISFQSK
-775 NDLSEANNEIFIL
+775 QDLSAANNETFIL

-825 NKMISLEGLSEIL
+825 NKMISLEGFSEML

-844 LEWFGL
+844 IEWFGL
-850 YLQSNIDNIPSEYKS
+850 YLQSNIENIPSEYKS
-865 NNFAQLY
+865 HNYAQLY
-872 NELIDESED
+872 NELIEESTE
-881 NLNKIQNDNSLNTIY
+881 NLEKIQNDNSLNTIY

-937 IYIFRND
+937 IYIYRND
-944 QNEISHIEFTKK
+944 QKEISQIKFCKK
-956 GEEPKYNS
+956 EEEPKYNKS
-964 EEKEEIKKFDCKNI
+964 QNEEMKTIDCKNI
-978 VEFCESFPFLTREN
+978 VEFCENFPFLSREN
-992 SMDVL
+992 STDIL
-997 EFEEQIGLKDS
+997 EFEEQIDLKNS
-1008 LRDYFNI
+1008 LNEYFKI
-1015 ILEYVNKGFAEE
+1015 IHEYVNIAFSEE
-1027 SEKTIIKIQ
+1027 NEKTRIKIQ

-1041 HAQLYDK
+1041 HAQIYDK
-1048 IYSGMAVSN
+1048 IYSGMAVIN

-1062 KKCFTLKWIKPIMLN
+1062 RKCFTLKWIKPTMLN

-1092 SFIRNIDEEISP
+1092 SFIRNIDDEISP

-1131 YLSILLFAFI
+1131 YLSILIFAFI
-1141 KGQPFQLNSSYKYIE
+1141 KGQPFQLNSSYKYIN
-1156 MFYSENLP
+1156 MYYSESLP

-1175 KRLLDKI
+1175 KNLLDKI

-1201 IEGIILSMNS
+1201 IEEIILSMNS
-1211 TG
+1211 N

>member
-1 MEKMDIMRRKRMEE
+1 MEKVDIMRRKRKEE

-23 FRKLRKLQMT
+23 FNKLRKLQMT

-46 NRDELIKKIKTNC
+46 NRDELLKKIQTNC

-74 NSSYENKEKNKKI
+74 NNSYENKEKNKKI
-87 KYEVIENAALQFPQ
+87 KYEVLENAPSLIPQ
-101 CGDFIGKFLF
+101 CSDIVSKLLF

-131 YEILANFI
+131 YEVLAN
-139 CNYFYVNI
+139 
-147 FSSTFLNENLLTLIY
+147 FSSTFLNESLLTLIY

-178 FFSFLDSSGSFCAV
+178 FFSFLDSSGTFVAV

-206 LENVLKKLLI
+206 LENVMKKLLI

-225 KNKMFLSLDVN
+225 KNKMFLGLEIN
-236 KIKMGI
+236 KIKNGI
-242 NKKYDL
+242 IKKYDL
-248 PKTKKSAGSFND
+248 PKTKKNVELNE

-270 LNMPFLI
+270 LNMPFLSKTQ
-277 KKKKSY
+277 KKK
-283 EKMTNTNNPPNKT
+283 T
-296 EEEDTELTNE
+296 EIIDKENDDIELTNE

-336 RLLSNEEGE
+336 EKLTNEEGE
-345 NKQEKKMDFFG
+345 NKPEKKMDFFG
-356 ENSTHKKKIE
+356 ANSTHKKKRE

-372 NYLIKTG
+372 NYLIKSG
-379 FYNRPINK
+379 FYNKPINK
-387 EMTQEEKQIEEEEE
+387 EMTEEEKALEEEEK

-431 LLNLLEEQSDGD
+431 LLSLNEEQIDGD
-443 MEEYLMKKIEDI
+443 MEEYLMNKINDI
-455 QKKENKE
+455 QE
-462 EKEMDFTYNKFITRI
+462 EKMDFTNDKLLERI
-477 MDLSEKKTFQEK
+477 NSLSDKKTFLEK
-489 IVLIY
+489 IILVY
-494 KYHFEVIK
+494 KYHLEVIK
-502 QFIDELFMSLIKNQD
+502 QFIDELFISLIKNQE

-536 KFPQITNIQKISFIS
+536 KFPKITNIQKISFIS
-551 EFLFTNLIIPIL
+551 EFLFTNLIYPNL
-563 NKTNF
+563 NNTYF
-568 NGIMMYNFFKE
+568 NGIMMYNFLKE

-586 NSKIIVLTKVIK
+586 NAKIIAISKVLK

-608 NKEIELPYI
+608 NKENELPYI
-617 LFNTY
+617 LFNSY
-622 FIEIMPH
+622 FIELMPH

-639 TKLPL
+639 TKLPF
-644 NIEQLLEYKKA
+644 NIEKLLEFKKA
-655 VTNNE
+655 KTINQSSDE
-660 QIKEKRNIE
+660 QRNIE
-669 FNFLKAHPEER
+669 FDFLKAHNEER
-680 MEHQSICFSLEDYFA
+680 MEHQSICISLKELFA
-695 IYNILKAND
+695 IYNILKTEN
-704 NFNYILEDKNSIEYK
+704 NGEYILGDKNDKKNIQYK
-719 TYAKFPFHEDKLM
+719 TYSKLSFHIDNLNKINDKD
-732 KIKEKEKNEDK
+732 IQESK
-743 KGYVVF
+743 KTYVFF
-749 TQSNYDEELNGKINE
+749 TQLIADEKLNEKINE
-764 KRDKNLSFQSK
+764 KKDKKISFQSK
-775 NDLSEANNEIFIL
+775 QDLSAANNETFIL

-825 NKMISLEGLSEIL
+825 NKMISLEGFSEML

-844 LEWFGL
+844 IEWFGL
-850 YLQSNIDNIPSEYKS
+850 YLQSNIENIPSEYKS
-865 NNFAQLY
+865 HNYAQLY
-872 NELIDESED
+872 NELIEESTE
-881 NLNKIQNDNSLNTIY
+881 NLEKIQNDNSLNTIY

-937 IYIFRND
+937 IYIYRND
-944 QNEISHIEFTKK
+944 QKEISQIKFCKK
-956 GEEPKYNS
+956 EEEPKYNKS
-964 EEKEEIKKFDCKNI
+964 QNEEMKTIDCKNI
-978 VEFCESFPFLTREN
+978 VEFCENFPFLSREN
-992 SMDVL
+992 STDIL
-997 EFEEQIGLKDS
+997 EFEEQIDLKNS
-1008 LRDYFNI
+1008 LNEYFKI
-1015 ILEYVNKGFAEE
+1015 IHEYVNIAFSEE
-1027 SEKTIIKIQ
+1027 NEKTRIKIQ

-1041 HAQLYDK
+1041 HAQIYDK
-1048 IYSGMAVSN
+1048 IYSGMAVIN

-1062 KKCFTLKWIKPIMLN
+1062 RKCFTLKWIKPTMLN

-1092 SFIRNIDEEISP
+1092 SFIRNIDDEISP

-1131 YLSILLFAFI
+1131 YLSILIFAFI
-1141 KGQPFQLNSSYKYIE
+1141 KGQPFQLNSSYKYIN
-1156 MFYSENLP
+1156 MYYSESLP

-1175 KRLLDKI
+1175 KNLLDKI

-1201 IEGIILSMNS
+1201 IEEIILSMNS
-1211 TG
+1211 N

>member
-1 MEKMDIMRRKRMEE
+1 
-15 YEIDPNSS
+15 
-23 FRKLRKLQMT
+23 MT

-46 NRDELIKKIKTNC
+46 NRDELLKKIQTNC

-74 NSSYENKEKNKKI
+74 NNSYENKEKNKKI
-87 KYEVIENAALQFPQ
+87 KYEVLENAPSLIPQ
-101 CGDFIGKFLF
+101 CSDIVSKLLF

-131 YEILANFI
+131 YEVLANFL

-147 FSSTFLNENLLTLIY
+147 FSSTFLNESLLTLIY

-178 FFSFLDSSGSFCAV
+178 FFSFLDSSGTFVAV

-206 LENVLKKLLI
+206 LENVMKKLLI

-225 KNKMFLSLDVN
+225 KNKMFLGLEIN
-236 KIKMGI
+236 KIKNGI
-242 NKKYDL
+242 IKKYDL
-248 PKTKKSAGSFND
+248 PKTKKNVELNE

-270 LNMPFLI
+270 LNMPFLSKTQ
-277 KKKKSY
+277 KKK
-283 EKMTNTNNPPNKT
+283 T
-296 EEEDTELTNE
+296 EIIDKENDDIELTNE

-336 RLLSNEEGE
+336 EKLTNEEGE
-345 NKQEKKMDFFG
+345 NKPEKKMDFFG
-356 ENSTHKKKIE
+356 ANSTHKKKRA

-372 NYLIKTG
+372 NYLIKSG
-379 FYNRPINK
+379 FYNKPINK
-387 EMTQEEKQIEEEEE
+387 EMTEEEKALEEEEK

-431 LLNLLEEQSDGD
+431 LLSLNEEQIDGD
-443 MEEYLMKKIEDI
+443 MEEYLMNKINDI
-455 QKKENKE
+455 QE
-462 EKEMDFTYNKFITRI
+462 EKMDFTNDKLLERI
-477 MDLSEKKTFQEK
+477 NSLSDKKTFLEK
-489 IVLIY
+489 IILVY
-494 KYHFEVIK
+494 KYHLEVIK
-502 QFIDELFMSLIKNQD
+502 QFIDELFISLIKNQE

-536 KFPQITNIQKISFIS
+536 KFPKITNIQKISFIS
-551 EFLFTNLIIPIL
+551 EFLFTNLIYPNL
-563 NKTNF
+563 NNTYF
-568 NGIMMYNFFKE
+568 NGIMMYNFLKE

-586 NSKIIVLTKVIK
+586 NAKIIAISKVLK

-608 NKEIELPYI
+608 NKENELPYI
-617 LFNTY
+617 LFNSY
-622 FIEIMPH
+622 FIELMPH

-639 TKLPL
+639 TKLPF
-644 NIEQLLEYKKA
+644 NIEKLLEFKKA
-655 VTNNE
+655 KTINQSSDE
-660 QIKEKRNIE
+660 QRNIE
-669 FNFLKAHPEER
+669 FDFLKAHNEER
-680 MEHQSICFSLEDYFA
+680 MEHQSICISLKELFA
-695 IYNILKAND
+695 IYNILKTEN
-704 NFNYILEDKNSIEYK
+704 NGEYILGDKNDKKNIQYK
-719 TYAKFPFHEDKLM
+719 TYSKLSFHIDNLNKINDKD
-732 KIKEKEKNEDK
+732 IQESK
-743 KGYVVF
+743 KTYVFF
-749 TQSNYDEELNGKINE
+749 TQLIADEKLNEKINE
-764 KRDKNLSFQSK
+764 KKDKKISFQSK
-775 NDLSEANNEIFIL
+775 QDLSAANNETFIL

-825 NKMISLEGLSEIL
+825 NKMISLEGFSEML

-844 LEWFGL
+844 IEWFGL
-850 YLQSNIDNIPSEYKS
+850 YLQSNIENIPSEYKS
-865 NNFAQLY
+865 HNYAQLY
-872 NELIDESED
+872 NELIEESTE
-881 NLNKIQNDNSLNTIY
+881 NLEKIQNDNSLNTIY

-937 IYIFRND
+937 IYIYRND
-944 QNEISHIEFTKK
+944 QKEISQIKFCKK
-956 GEEPKYNS
+956 EEEPKYNKS
-964 EEKEEIKKFDCKNI
+964 QNEEMKTIDCKNI
-978 VEFCESFPFLTREN
+978 VEFCENFPFLSREN
-992 SMDVL
+992 STDIL
-997 EFEEQIGLKDS
+997 EFEEQIDLKNS
-1008 LRDYFNI
+1008 LNEYFKI
-1015 ILEYVNKGFAEE
+1015 IHEYVNIAFSEE
-1027 SEKTIIKIQ
+1027 NEKTRIKIQ

-1041 HAQLYDK
+1041 HAQIYDK
-1048 IYSGMAVSN
+1048 IYSGMAVIN

-1062 KKCFTLKWIKPIMLN
+1062 RKCFTLKWIKPTMLN

-1092 SFIRNIDEEISP
+1092 SFIRNIDDEISP

-1131 YLSILLFAFI
+1131 YLSILIFAFI
-1141 KGQPFQLNSSYKYIE
+1141 KGQPFQLNSSYKYIN
-1156 MFYSENLP
+1156 MYYSESLP

-1175 KRLLDKI
+1175 KNLLDKI

-1201 IEGIILSMNS
+1201 IEEIILSMNS
-1211 TG
+1211 N